1 MSDEIKNENV
11 SNENTNERIY
21 EKTVEQVMHE
31 SMMPYSEYVILD
43 RALPRVEDGL
53 KPVQRR
59 ILYSMYEL
67 GLTHDKPH
75 KKCARIV
82 GECLGK
88 YHPHGD
94 TSVYDALVRLAQSF
108 NMSECLVDGH
118 GNFGSVDGD
127 GAAAMR
133 YTEARL
139 APIAQEMLRDLEK
152 DTVTYSLNFDD
163 TLKEPD
169 MLPGRF
175 PNLLVNGASGI
186 AVGLATNIPTHNLT
200 EVIDG
205 AVAMIDNSH
214 IKLDELM
221 NIIKGPDFPTG
232 GIIYRSDE
240 LRQAY
245 ETGKGK
251 VTITAKMHIEREG
264 DKKSIVITELPYQ
277 VNKAKLLLKIN
288 ELRESKKEPYT
299 QIADILDESDRQ
311 GLRAT
316 IKLKRDADPDRIV
329 KLLMKHTDLQT
340 NFGINMVVIADG
352 KPRLMGLKEILRYYL
367 DYQRTLIQRRT
378 RFDLNA
384 AKEREEILRGLLVA
398 IQNIDEVISIIK
410 KAKNVTDAKDSL
422 RQRFTLSEKQAHAI
436 VEMKLRKLTNLE
448 TDEIV
453 AEIKDLREKIEY
465 YNKILGN
472 QKLQFQVVK
481 EELLDIKKRYKRT
494 RRTSIIDENGKEM
507 IVSELKPEEAESKP
521 VVNGGIV
528 LFKNGNLKFC
538 NQRTLGAGGKNVI
551 GLTQDDVVVDI
562 CYLTSDK
569 NFYAFTDKGNVARIA
584 ASDLPERSWKD
595 RGLPLIKIVSQ
606 ADKDERVVSILCL
619 DESEK
624 ANPESSLIFFTSDGM
639 AKRTLTSEYISLSKS
654 YFQAI
659 ILKEGEK
666 VVNVSPFDEGN
677 SMIFVTR
684 DGMVLNA
691 EIDDVPVQGRRSAGV
706 KGIALNAGDQV
717 IYGSINGDGG
727 ELIIV
732 SELGYGKRVIV
743 EEFGKNKRYRKGVKV
758 MDTDLSRGPI
768 VFADVVQMPYLVAFF
783 YDNDESEN
791 ILSDMIDIQSV
802 NDIGSYLPTNRNA
815 RIIAADK
822 HRTN

>member
-1 MSDEIKNENV
+1 MSEEIKNENDLRV
-11 SNENTNERIY
+11 Y
-21 EKTVEQVMHE
+21 EKTVEQVMHD
-31 SMMPYSEYVILD
+31 SMMPFSEYVILD

-127 GAAAMR
+127 SAAAMR

-139 APIAQEMLRDLEK
+139 APIAQEMLRDLDK
-152 DTVTYSLNFDD
+152 DTVTFSLNFDD
-163 TLKEPD
+163 SLKEPD
-169 MLPGRF
+169 MLPGRY

-186 AVGLATNIPTHNLT
+186 AVGLATNIPTHNIT

-205 AVAMIDNSH
+205 AVAMIDNPH
-214 IKLDELM
+214 IKLDDLM
-221 NIIKGPDFPTG
+221 EVIKGPDFPTG
-232 GIIYRSDE
+232 GIICKSEE
-240 LRQAY
+240 LKQAY

-251 VTITAKMHIEREG
+251 VTISAKMHIEREG

-277 VNKAKLLLKIN
+277 VNKSKLLLKIN
-288 ELRESKKEPYT
+288 ELRESKKEPYV

-329 KLLMKHTDLQT
+329 KLLLKHTDLQT

-384 AKEREEILRGLLVA
+384 AKERDEILRGLLVA
-398 IQNIDEVISIIK
+398 IQNIDEVIAIIK
-410 KAKNVTDAKDSL
+410 AAKNVNDAKDAL
-422 RQRFTLSEKQAHAI
+422 RQRFALSEKQANAI
-436 VEMKLRKLTNLE
+436 VEMKLRRLTNLE
-448 TDEIV
+448 TDQIISEI
-453 AEIKDLREKIEY
+453 EELRIQIDKLT
-465 YNKILGN
+465 KILASAR
-472 QKLQFQVVK
+472 LQYQVIK
-481 EELLDIKKRYKRT
+481 EELLDIKKRYKRP
-494 RRTSIIDENGKEM
+494 RRTTIMDESGKEM
-507 IVSELKPEEAESKP
+507 TISELKPEEAESKP

-538 NQRTLGAGGKNVI
+538 NQRTLGAGGKNVV
-551 GLTQDDVVVDI
+551 GLGEDDIVKDI

-569 NFYAFTDKGNVARIA
+569 NFYAFTDKGNVARIL

-595 RGLPLIKIVSQ
+595 KGIPFIKLVPQ
-606 ADKDERVVSILCL
+606 ADKEERVIALLCP
-619 DESEK
+619 DENK
-624 ANPESSLIFFTSDGM
+624 LTPESSWIFFTTEGM
-639 AKRTLTSEYISLSKS
+639 AKRTLVQEYITLTKS
-654 YFQAI
+654 YFQATV
-659 ILKEGEK
+659 LKDEEK
-666 VVNVSPFDEGN
+666 LINVCEFDAGS
-677 SMIFVTR
+677 SMIFVTQ

-691 EIDDVPVQGRRSAGV
+691 ELTDVPVQGRRSSGV
-706 KGIALNAGDQV
+706 RGIQLNTGDKV
-717 IYGSINGDGG
+717 VFASIIDDMG
-727 ELIIV
+727 ELIV
-732 SELGYGKRVIV
+732 VTELGYGKRMILA
-743 EEFGKNKRYRKGVKV
+743 EFDVSKRYRKGTKAI
-758 MDTDLSRGPI
+758 DTDLSRGPI
-768 VFADVVQMPYLVAFF
+768 VFSDVVKMPYMVAFF
-783 YDNDESEN
+783 YDDGDSE
-791 ILSDMIDIQSV
+791 LVFTDFIDIQMIS
-802 NDIGSYLPTNRNA
+802 DIGSYIPSNRNA
-815 RIIAADK
+815 RIISAGK

>member
-1 MSDEIKNENV
+1 M
-11 SNENTNERIY
+11 SNENELEITENTERTY
-21 EKTVEQVMHE
+21 DKTVEQVLHE
-31 SMMPYSEYVILD
+31 SMIPYSEYVILD

-67 GLTHDKPH
+67 GVTHDKPH

-108 NMSECLVDGH
+108 NMSEPLVDGH

-127 GAAAMR
+127 SAAAMR

-139 APIAQEMLRDLEK
+139 APIAQEMLRDIEK
-152 DTVTYSLNFDD
+152 ETVTFSLNFDD

-186 AVGLATNIPTHNLT
+186 AVGLATNIPTHNLG

-205 AVAMIDNSH
+205 AVAMIENPH

-221 NIIKGPDFPTG
+221 TVIKGPDFPTG
-232 GIIYRSDE
+232 GILFAGEE

-251 VTITAKMHIEREG
+251 VTIAARMHIEREG

-277 VNKAKLLLKIN
+277 VNKSKLLQKIN
-288 ELRESKKEPYT
+288 ELRESKKEPFV

-316 IKLKRDADPDRIV
+316 IKLKRDADADRIV
-329 KLLMKHTDLQT
+329 KLLLKHTDLQI

-352 KPRLMGLKEILRYYL
+352 KPRLMGLKEILKYYL

-384 AKEREEILRGLLVA
+384 AKERDEILRGLLVA
-398 IQNIDEVISIIK
+398 IRNIDEVIAIIK
-410 KAKNVTDAKDSL
+410 GAKNVTEAKDNL
-422 RQRFTLSEKQAHAI
+422 RQRFTLSEKQANAI
-436 VEMKLRKLTNLE
+436 VEMKLRRLTNLE

-453 AEIKDLREKIEY
+453 SEIEELRKKIEY
-465 YNKILGN
+465 LTKVLGSTRMQYN
-472 QKLQFQVVK
+472 VVK
-481 EELLDIKKRYKRT
+481 EELLDIKKRYKRA
-494 RRTSIIDENGKEM
+494 RRTEIAGDGSKEFN
-507 IVSELKPEEAESKP
+507 VTELKPEEAAAKP

-528 LFKNGNLKFC
+528 LFNNGNLKFC
-538 NQRTLGAGGKNVI
+538 NQRTLGAGGKSFEGISQADAVK
-551 GLTQDDVVVDI
+551 DI
-562 CYLTSDK
+562 CYMTSDK
-569 NFYAFTDKGNVARIA
+569 NVYCFTDKGNVARICA
-584 ASDLPERSWKD
+584 ADLPEKAWKD
-595 RGLPLIKIVSQ
+595 KGLPLIKVMAQ
-606 ADKDERVVSILCL
+606 ADKEEKVVSVLCL
-619 DESEK
+619 DDIK
-624 ANPESSLIFFTSDGM
+624 DPEASIIFFTTDGM
-639 AKRTLTSEYISLSKS
+639 AKRTLVSEYTSINKS
-654 YFQAI
+654 YFQATI
-659 ILKEGEK
+659 VKEGESL
-666 VVNVSPFDEGN
+666 VSVMHFDPTQT
-677 SMIFVTR
+677 MLFVTV

-691 EIDDVPVQGRRSAGV
+691 ETTDVPVQGRRSAGV
-706 KGIALNAGDQV
+706 KGIMLSDGDSVSSATMTDDLGEVVV
-717 IYGSINGDGG
+717 IT
-727 ELIIV
+727 
-732 SELGYGKRVIV
+732 ELGYGKRVLLFDLEV
-743 EEFGKNKRYRKGVKV
+743 SKRYRKGLKII
-758 MDTDLSRGPI
+758 DTDLSRGKV
-768 VFADVVQMPYLVAFF
+768 VFSDVVKLSYVIAFF
-783 YDNDESEN
+783 FENEESES
-791 ILSDMIDIQSV
+791 IFTDFIDV
-802 NDIGSYLPTNRNA
+802 EDRTDIGVYLPTNRNA
-815 RIIAADK
+815 RILAALK
-822 HRTN
+822 HRMN

>member
-1 MSDEIKNENV
+1 MSEEIKNEK
-11 SNENTNERIY
+11 ETTEGTERLY
-21 EKTVEQVMHE
+21 EKTVEQVLHE
-31 SMMPYSEYVILD
+31 SMIPYSEYVILD

-127 GAAAMR
+127 SAAAMR

-139 APIAQEMLRDLEK
+139 APIAQEMLRDLDK

-163 TLKEPD
+163 SLKEPD
-169 MLPGRF
+169 MLPGRY

-186 AVGLATNIPTHNLT
+186 AVGLATNIPTHNIT

-205 AVAMIDNSH
+205 AVAMIDSPH
-214 IKLDELM
+214 IKLDDLM

-232 GIIYRSDE
+232 GIIAKTEE

-277 VNKAKLLLKIN
+277 VNKSKLLLKIN
-288 ELRESKKEPYT
+288 ELRESKKEPYV

-329 KLLMKHTDLQT
+329 KLLLKHTDLQT

-352 KPRLMGLKEILRYYL
+352 KPRQMGLKEILKYYL

-384 AKEREEILRGLLVA
+384 AKERDEILRGLLVA
-398 IQNIDEVISIIK
+398 IQNIDEVIAIIK
-410 KAKNVTDAKDSL
+410 GAKNVTDAKDGL
-422 RQRFTLSEKQAHAI
+422 RQRFSLSEKQANAI
-436 VEMKLRKLTNLE
+436 VEMKLRRLTNLE
-448 TDEIV
+448 TDEII
-453 AEIKDLREKIEY
+453 AEIEELRITIDKLT
-465 YNKILGN
+465 KILGSTR
-472 QKLQFQVVK
+472 LQYQVIK
-481 EELLDIKKRYKRT
+481 EELLDIKKRYKRP
-494 RRTSIIDENGKEM
+494 RRTTILDESGKEM
-507 IVSELKPEEAESKP
+507 VVSELKPEEAESKP

-528 LFKNGNLKFC
+528 LFQNGNLKFC
-538 NQRTLGAGGKNVI
+538 NQRTLGAGGKSVV
-551 GLTQDDVVVDI
+551 GLTESDIVKDI

-569 NFYAFTDKGNVARIA
+569 NFYAFTDKGNVARILA
-584 ASDLPERSWKD
+584 ADLPERSWKD
-595 RGLPLIKIVSQ
+595 KGLPLIKLVPQ
-606 ADKDERVVSILCL
+606 ADKEERVVSILL
-619 DESEK
+619 LEDEQFT
-624 ANPESSLIFFTSDGM
+624 PESSLVFFTSDGM
-639 AKRTLTSEYISLSKS
+639 AKRTLSSEYVSLSKP
-654 YFQAI
+654 YFQATV
-659 ILKEGEK
+659 LKEEERLIG
-666 VVNVSPFDEGN
+666 VSKFDAGT
-677 SMIFVTR
+677 SMVFVTQ

-691 EIDDVPVQGRRSAGV
+691 ELTDVPVQGRRSAGV
-706 KGIALNAGDQV
+706 KGIALNPGDKV
-717 IYGSINGDGG
+717 IFASVIDDMG
-727 ELIIV
+727 ELIVV
-732 SELGYGKRVIV
+732 SELGYGKRMIIG
-743 EEFGKNKRYRKGVKV
+743 EFDISKRYRKGTKV
-758 MDTDLSRGPI
+758 MDTDLSRGPL
-768 VFADVVQMPYLVAFF
+768 VFADIVKMPYMVAFF
-783 YDNDESEN
+783 YDNEDSE
-791 ILSDMIDIQSV
+791 LVPTELIDIQMIG
-802 NDIGSYLPTNRNA
+802 DLGSYIPSNRNA
-815 RIIAADK
+815 RIVSAGK

>member
-1 MSDEIKNENV
+1 MSEEIKNEN
-11 SNENTNERIY
+11 TGNERIY

-31 SMMPYSEYVILD
+31 SMIPFSEYVILD

-108 NMSECLVDGH
+108 KMSECLVDGH

-139 APIAQEMLRDLEK
+139 APIAQEMLRDLDK
-152 DTVTYSLNFDD
+152 DTVTFSLNFDD
-163 TLKEPD
+163 SLKEPD

-186 AVGLATNIPTHNLT
+186 AVGLATKIPTHNIT

-205 AVAMIDNSH
+205 AVAMIDNPH

-221 NIIKGPDFPTG
+221 NFIKGPDFPTG
-232 GIIYRSDE
+232 GIIYQSDD
-240 LRQAY
+240 LKQAY

-251 VTITAKMHIEREG
+251 VQITAKMHIEREG

-277 VNKAKLLLKIN
+277 VNKSQLLLKIN
-288 ELRESKKEPYT
+288 ELRESKKDPYV

-329 KLLMKHTDLQT
+329 KLLLKHTDLQI

-352 KPRLMGLKEILRYYL
+352 KPKLMGLKEILRYYL

-384 AKEREEILRGLLVA
+384 AKERDEILRGLLVA
-398 IQNIDEVISIIK
+398 IQNIDEVIAIIK
-410 KAKNVTDAKDSL
+410 GARNVTDAKDAL
-422 RQRFTLSEKQAHAI
+422 RARFSLSEKQANAI
-436 VEMKLRKLTNLE
+436 VEMKLRRLTNLE
-448 TDEIV
+448 TDEIIN
-453 AEIKDLREKIEY
+453 EIEELRVMIDKLT
-465 YNKILGN
+465 KILGSAR
-472 QKLQFQVVK
+472 LQYQVIK
-481 EELLDIKKRYKRT
+481 EELLDIKKRYKRA
-494 RRTSIIDENGKEM
+494 RRTTIVDQNGKEM

-538 NQRTLGAGGKNVI
+538 NQRTLGAGGKNVL
-551 GLTQDDVVVDI
+551 GLTEDDVVVDI
-562 CYLTSDK
+562 CSMTSDR
-569 NFYAFTDKGNVARIA
+569 NFYAFTDKGNVARICA
-584 ASDLPERSWKD
+584 ADLPERSWKD
-595 RGLPLIKIVSQ
+595 KGLPLVKIVPQ
-606 ADKDERVVSILCL
+606 ADKEERVVAVLCP
-619 DESEK
+619 DDSEK
-624 ANPESSLIFFTSDGM
+624 ANPEDSLIFFTSDGM

-654 YFQAI
+654 YFQATV
-659 ILKEGEK
+659 LKEGEK
-666 VVNVSPFDEGN
+666 VVNVCSYDAGS

-691 EIDDVPVQGRRSAGV
+691 ETIDVPVQGRRSSGV
-706 KGIALNAGDQV
+706 KGIALNVGDQV
-717 IYGSINGDGG
+717 VFASISDESG
-727 ELIIV
+727 ELIV
-732 SELGYGKRVIV
+732 VTELGYGKRVILG
-743 EEFGKNKRYRKGVKV
+743 EFDQSKRYRKGTKV

-768 VFADVVQMPYLVAFF
+768 VFADIVQMPYLVAFF
-783 YDNDESEN
+783 YDNGESEVVQ
-791 ILSDMIDIQSV
+791 SEFIDIQGIG
-802 NDIGSYLPTNRNA
+802 DIGVYLPMNRNA
-815 RIIAADK
+815 RIVAAGK

>member
-1 MSDEIKNENV
+1 MSDEIKNE
-11 SNENTNERIY
+11 SGSENTNERIY

-67 GLTHDKPH
+67 GLSHDKPH

-205 AVAMIDNSH
+205 AVAMIDNPH
-214 IKLDELM
+214 IKLDDLM

-232 GIIYRSDE
+232 GIIYRSDD

-288 ELRESKKEPYT
+288 ELRESKKDPYV

-329 KLLMKHTDLQT
+329 KLLMRHTDLQT

-378 RFDLNA
+378 RYDLNA

-398 IQNIDEVISIIK
+398 IQNIDEVIAIIK
-410 KAKNVTDAKDSL
+410 RAKNVTEAKDAL
-422 RQRFTLSEKQAHAI
+422 RQRFTLSEKQANAI

-448 TDEIV
+448 TDEII
-453 AEIKDLREKIEY
+453 AEIEDLRAKIEY

-481 EELLDIKKRYKRT
+481 EELLDIKKRYKRQ
-494 RRTSIIDENGKEM
+494 RRTTIVDENGKEM

-528 LFKNGNLKFC
+528 LFKNGNMKFC

-551 GLTQDDVVVDI
+551 GLTPDDVVVDI

-595 RGLPLIKIVSQ
+595 KGLPLIKVVSQ
-606 ADKDERVVSILCL
+606 ADKEERVVSILCL
-619 DESEK
+619 DESDK
-624 ANPESSLIFFTSDGM
+624 ANPENSVIFFTSDGM
-639 AKRTLTSEYISLSKS
+639 AKRTLSSEYISLSKS
-654 YFQAI
+654 YFQAT

-666 VVNVSPFDEGN
+666 VVNVCSFDVGD
-677 SMIFVTR
+677 SMILVTK

-691 EIDDVPVQGRRSAGV
+691 ETDDVPVQGRRSAGV

-717 IYGSINGDGG
+717 IYASINGDGG
-727 ELIIV
+727 ELIVV

-791 ILSDMIDIQSV
+791 VLSDMIDIQS
-802 NDIGSYLPTNRNA
+802 IGDLGTYLPTNRNA

>member
-1 MSDEIKNENV
+1 MSDEIKNE
-11 SNENTNERIY
+11 SGSENTNERIY

-67 GLTHDKPH
+67 GLSHDKPH

-205 AVAMIDNSH
+205 AVAMIDNPH
-214 IKLDELM
+214 IKLDDLM

-232 GIIYRSDE
+232 GIIYRSDD

-288 ELRESKKEPYT
+288 ELRESKKDPYV

-329 KLLMKHTDLQT
+329 KLLMRHTDLQT

-378 RFDLNA
+378 RYDLNA

-398 IQNIDEVISIIK
+398 IQNIDEVIAIIK
-410 KAKNVTDAKDSL
+410 RAKNVTEAKDAL
-422 RQRFTLSEKQAHAI
+422 RQRFTLSEKQANAI

-448 TDEIV
+448 TDEII
-453 AEIKDLREKIEY
+453 AEIEDLRAKIEY

-481 EELLDIKKRYKRT
+481 EELLDIKKRYKRQ
-494 RRTSIIDENGKEM
+494 RRTTIVDENGKEM

-528 LFKNGNLKFC
+528 LFKNGNMKFC

-551 GLTQDDVVVDI
+551 GLTPDDVVVDI

-595 RGLPLIKIVSQ
+595 KGLPLIKVVSQ
-606 ADKDERVVSILCL
+606 ADKEERVVSILCL
-619 DESEK
+619 DESDK
-624 ANPESSLIFFTSDGM
+624 ANPENSVIFFTSDGM
-639 AKRTLTSEYISLSKS
+639 AKRTLSSEYISLSKS
-654 YFQAI
+654 YFQAT

-666 VVNVSPFDEGN
+666 VVNVCSFDVGD
-677 SMIFVTR
+677 SMILVTK

-691 EIDDVPVQGRRSAGV
+691 ETDDVPVQGRRSAGV
-706 KGIALNAGDQV
+706 KGIALNTGDQV
-717 IYGSINGDGG
+717 IYASINGDGG
-727 ELIIV
+727 ELIVV

-791 ILSDMIDIQSV
+791 VLSDMIDIQS
-802 NDIGSYLPTNRNA
+802 IGDLGTYLPTNRNA

>member
-1 MSDEIKNENV
+1 MSEENKNETVV
-11 SNENTNERIY
+11 SENKRIY
-21 EKTVEQVMHE
+21 EKTVEQVLHD
-31 SMMPYSEYVILD
+31 SMIPYSEYVIMD

-67 GLTHDKPH
+67 GLSHDKPH

-94 TSVYDALVRLAQSF
+94 TSVYDALVRLAQNF
-108 NMSECLVDGH
+108 NMSEFLVDGH

-127 GAAAMR
+127 SAAAMR

-139 APIAQEMLRDLEK
+139 APIAQEMLRDLDK

-169 MLPGRF
+169 MLPGRY

-186 AVGLATNIPTHNLT
+186 AVGLATNIPTHNIT

-205 AVAMIDNSH
+205 AVAMIDSPS
-214 IKLDELM
+214 IKLEDLM

-232 GIIYRSDE
+232 GIICKTDE

-277 VNKAKLLLKIN
+277 VNKSKLLLKIN
-288 ELRESKKEPYT
+288 ELRESKKDPYV

-329 KLLMKHTDLQT
+329 KLLLKHTDLQT

-352 KPRLMGLKEILRYYL
+352 KPKLMGLKEILRYYL
-367 DYQRTLIQRRT
+367 DYQRVVIQRRT
-378 RFDLNA
+378 RFDYNA

-398 IQNIDEVISIIK
+398 IQNIDEVIAIIK
-410 KAKNVTDAKDSL
+410 AAKNVGDAKDAL
-422 RQRFTLSEKQAHAI
+422 RQRFTLSEKQANAI
-436 VEMKLRKLTNLE
+436 VEMKLRRLTNLE
-448 TDEIV
+448 TDEIIS
-453 AEIKDLREKIEY
+453 ELESLRITIDKL
-465 YNKILGN
+465 NKILSSTR
-472 QKLQFQVVK
+472 LQYQVVK
-481 EELLDIKKRYKRT
+481 EELLEIKKKYKRA
-494 RRTSIIDENGKEM
+494 RRTAIIDENGKEM
-507 IVSELKPEEAESKP
+507 VVSELKPEEAESKP

-528 LFKNGNLKFC
+528 LMKNGNMKFC
-538 NQRTLGAGGKNVI
+538 NQRTLGAGGK
-551 GLTQDDVVVDI
+551 GTAGMTDGDVVKDI
-562 CYLTSDK
+562 LYLTSDK
-569 NFYAFTDKGNVARIA
+569 NFYAFTDKGNVARIL

-595 RGLPLIKIVSQ
+595 KGTPFIKIVPQ
-606 ADKDERVVSILCL
+606 ADKEEKVVAILALDADEKTSG
-619 DESEK
+619 EK
-624 ANPESSLIFFTSDGM
+624 TIVFFTTDGM
-639 AKRTLTSEYISLSKS
+639 VKRTLASEYIALTKS
-654 YFQAI
+654 YFQATVI
-659 ILKEGEK
+659 KEGEN
-666 VVNVSPFDEGN
+666 VVNVCKYDDAE
-677 SMIFVTR
+677 SMIFTTR

-691 EIDDVPVQGRRSAGV
+691 ELTDVPVQGRRSAGV
-706 KGIALNAGDQV
+706 KGIMLNPGDV
-717 IYGSINGDGG
+717 VVYAAAIESVG
-727 ELIIV
+727 ELIV
-732 SELGYGKRVIV
+732 VTELGYGKRVIV
-743 EEFGKNKRYRKGVKV
+743 GEIELSKRYRKGVKV
-758 MDTDLSRGPI
+758 IDTDLSRGPVI
-768 VFADVVQMPYLVAFF
+768 FSDVVLMPYMVAFF
-783 YDNDESEN
+783 YDNEEN
-791 ILSDMIDIQSV
+791 EFISSDMIPLQELR
-802 NDIGSYLPTNRNA
+802 DIGSYLPESRNV
-815 RIIAADK
+815 RITYAGK
-822 HRTN
+822 HRMN

>member
-1 MSDEIKNENV
+1 MSNDNENLMETT
-11 SNENTNERIY
+11 ENSENNERMY
-21 EKTVEQVMHE
+21 EKTVEQVLHE
-31 SMMPYSEYVILD
+31 SMIPYSEYVILD

-94 TSVYDALVRLAQSF
+94 SSVYDALVRLAQSF

-127 GAAAMR
+127 SAAAMR

-139 APIAQEMLRDLEK
+139 APIAQEMLRDLDKE
-152 DTVTYSLNFDD
+152 TVTFSLNFDD

-186 AVGLATNIPTHNLT
+186 AVGLATNIPTHNLS

-205 AVAMIDNSH
+205 AVAMIDNPH
-214 IKLDELM
+214 IKLDDLM

-232 GIIYRSDE
+232 GILFKGEE

-251 VTITAKMHIEREG
+251 VTLAAKMHIEKEG

-277 VNKAKLLLKIN
+277 VNKSRLLQKIN
-288 ELRESKKEPYT
+288 ELRETKKEPYV

-316 IKLKRDADPDRIV
+316 IKLKRDADADRIV
-329 KLLMKHTDLQT
+329 KLLLKHTDLQT

-352 KPRLMGLKEILRYYL
+352 KPRLMGLKEILKYYL
-367 DYQRTLIQRRT
+367 DYQRVLIQRRT

-384 AKEREEILRGLLVA
+384 AKERNEILRGLLVA
-398 IQNIDEVISIIK
+398 IQNIDEVIAIIK
-410 KAKNVTDAKDSL
+410 GAKNVNEAKDSL
-422 RQRFTLSEKQAHAI
+422 RARFTLTEKQANAI
-436 VEMKLRKLTNLE
+436 VEMKLRRLTNLE
-448 TDEIV
+448 TDEII
-453 AEIKDLREKIEY
+453 AEIEELRQKIEY
-465 YNKILGN
+465 LSKVLESVRMQYSVI
-472 QKLQFQVVK
+472 K
-481 EELLDIKKRYKRT
+481 EELLDIKKRYKRV
-494 RRTSIIDENGKEM
+494 RRTEIIEEGEKEFT
-507 IVSELKPEEAESKP
+507 VGELKPEEAASKP
-521 VVNGGIV
+521 VVNGGVV
-528 LFKNGNLKFC
+528 LFANGNLKFC
-538 NQRTLGAGGKNVI
+538 NQRTLGAGGKSII
-551 GLTQDDVVVDI
+551 GLGESDVVKDI

-569 NFYAFTDKGNVARIA
+569 NVYAFTDKGNVARINA
-584 ASDLPERSWKD
+584 ADLPEKSWKD
-595 RGLPLIKIVSQ
+595 KGLPFVKVVSQ
-606 ADKDERVVSILCL
+606 ADKEERVVSILCL
-619 DESEK
+619 DDLSD
-624 ANPESSLIFFTSDGM
+624 PQDSILFFTSDGM
-639 AKRTLTSEYISLSKS
+639 VKRTLVSEYLALSKD
-654 YFQAI
+654 YFQATI
-659 ILKEGEK
+659 VKEGER
-666 VVNVSPFDEGN
+666 VLNVAPYVEGS
-677 SMIFVTR
+677 SMLYVTV

-691 EIDDVPVQGRRSAGV
+691 ELTDVPVQGRRSAGV
-706 KGIALNAGDQV
+706 KGMMLSDGDSVSSASVVDDLGEV
-717 IYGSINGDGG
+717 I
-727 ELIIV
+727 V
-732 SELGYGKRVIV
+732 VTELGYGKRVLLV
-743 EEFGKNKRYRKGVKV
+743 DLEVSKRYRKGLKII
-758 MDTDLSRGPI
+758 DTDLSRGKV
-768 VFADVVQMPYLVAFF
+768 VFSDVVKMPYMVAFF
-783 YDNDESEN
+783 YDNEESEL
-791 ILSDMIDIQSV
+791 ISTDLIDIEDRTDLGV
-802 NDIGSYLPTNRNA
+802 YLPENRNA
-815 RIIAADK
+815 RILSAGK

>member
-1 MSDEIKNENV
+1 MSEEIKNENV
-11 SNENTNERIY
+11 GNERIY

-31 SMMPYSEYVILD
+31 SMIPFSEYVILD

-94 TSVYDALVRLAQSF
+94 TSVYDALVRLAQDF

-127 GAAAMR
+127 SAAAMR

-139 APIAQEMLRDLEK
+139 APIAQEMLRDLDK
-152 DTVTYSLNFDD
+152 DTVTFSLNFDD

-186 AVGLATNIPTHNLT
+186 AVGLATKIPTHNIT

-205 AVAMIDNSH
+205 AVAMIENPH

-221 NIIKGPDFPTG
+221 NFIKGPDFPTG
-232 GIIYRSDE
+232 GIIAQSED
-240 LRQAY
+240 LKQAY

-251 VTITAKMHIEREG
+251 VQITAKMHIEREG

-277 VNKAKLLLKIN
+277 VNKSQLLLKIN
-288 ELRESKKEPYT
+288 ELRESKKDPYV

-329 KLLMKHTDLQT
+329 KLLLKHTDLQI

-352 KPRLMGLKEILRYYL
+352 KPKLMGLKDILRYYL
-367 DYQRTLIQRRT
+367 DYQRNLIQRRT

-384 AKEREEILRGLLVA
+384 AKERDEILRGLLVA
-398 IQNIDEVISIIK
+398 IQNIDEVIAIIK
-410 KAKNVTDAKDSL
+410 GAKNVTDAKDAL
-422 RQRFTLSEKQAHAI
+422 RARFSLSEKQANAI
-436 VEMKLRKLTNLE
+436 VEMKLRRLTNLE
-448 TDEIV
+448 TDEIIT
-453 AEIKDLREKIEY
+453 EIEELRVKIDKLT
-465 YNKILGN
+465 KILGSTR
-472 QKLQFQVVK
+472 LQYQVVK
-481 EELLDIKKRYKRT
+481 EELLDIKKRYKRA
-494 RRTSIIDENGKEM
+494 RRTTIMDENGKEM
-507 IVSELKPEEAESKP
+507 IVSELKPEDAESKP

-538 NQRTLGAGGKNVI
+538 NQRTLGAGGKNVL
-551 GLTQDDVVVDI
+551 GLTEDDVVVDI
-562 CYLTSDK
+562 CYMTSDR
-569 NFYAFTDKGNVARIA
+569 NFYAFTDKGNVARICA
-584 ASDLPERSWKD
+584 ADLPERSWKD
-595 RGLPLIKIVSQ
+595 KGLPLIKIVPQ
-606 ADKDERVVSILCL
+606 ADKEERVIAVLCP
-619 DESEK
+619 DDSEK
-624 ANPESSLIFFTSDGM
+624 ANPENSLIFFTSDGM

-654 YFQAI
+654 YFQATV
-659 ILKEGEK
+659 LKEGEK
-666 VVNVSPFDEGN
+666 VVNVCSYDEGG

-691 EIDDVPVQGRRSAGV
+691 ETSDVPVQGRRSAGV
-706 KGIALNAGDQV
+706 KGIALNVGDQV
-717 IYGSINGDGG
+717 VFAAINDESG
-727 ELIIV
+727 ELIV
-732 SELGYGKRVIV
+732 VTELGYGKRVIIG
-743 EEFGKNKRYRKGVKV
+743 EFGLSKRYRKGTKV

-768 VFADVVQMPYLVAFF
+768 VFSDIVQMPYLVAFF
-783 YDNDESEN
+783 YDNDESEVVQSE
-791 ILSDMIDIQSV
+791 LIDIQEV
-802 NDIGSYLPTNRNA
+802 GDIGVYLPMNRNA
-815 RIIAADK
+815 RIVAAGK

>member
-1 MSDEIKNENV
+1 MSDEIKNE
-11 SNENTNERIY
+11 SGSENTNERIY

-67 GLTHDKPH
+67 GLSHDKPH

-205 AVAMIDNSH
+205 AVAMIDNPH
-214 IKLDELM
+214 IKLDDLM

-232 GIIYRSDE
+232 GIIYRSDD

-288 ELRESKKEPYT
+288 ELRESKKDPYV

-329 KLLMKHTDLQT
+329 KLLMRHTDLQT

-378 RFDLNA
+378 RYDLNA

-398 IQNIDEVISIIK
+398 IQNIDEVIAIIK
-410 KAKNVTDAKDSL
+410 RAKNVTEAKDAL
-422 RQRFTLSEKQAHAI
+422 RQRFTLSEKQANAI

-448 TDEIV
+448 TDEII
-453 AEIKDLREKIEY
+453 AEIEDLRAKIEY

-481 EELLDIKKRYKRT
+481 EELLDIKKRYKRQ
-494 RRTSIIDENGKEM
+494 RRTTIVDENGKEM

-528 LFKNGNLKFC
+528 LFKNGNMKFC

-551 GLTQDDVVVDI
+551 GLTPDDVVVDI

-595 RGLPLIKIVSQ
+595 KGLPLIKVVSQ
-606 ADKDERVVSILCL
+606 ADKEERVVSILCL
-619 DESEK
+619 DESDK
-624 ANPESSLIFFTSDGM
+624 ANPENSVIFFTSDGM
-639 AKRTLTSEYISLSKS
+639 AKRTLSSEYISLSKS
-654 YFQAI
+654 YFQAT

-666 VVNVSPFDEGN
+666 VVNVCSFDVGD
-677 SMIFVTR
+677 SMIFVTK

-691 EIDDVPVQGRRSAGV
+691 ETDDVPVQGRRSAGV

-717 IYGSINGDGG
+717 IYASINGDGG
-727 ELIIV
+727 ELIVV

-791 ILSDMIDIQSV
+791 VLSDMIDIQSIS
-802 NDIGSYLPTNRNA
+802 DLGTYLPTNRNA

>member
-1 MSDEIKNENV
+1 MSEEIKSDNV
-11 SNENTNERIY
+11 ANERIY

-67 GLTHDKPH
+67 GLSHDKPH

-88 YHPHGD
+88 YPPHGD

-127 GAAAMR
+127 SAAAMR

-139 APIAQEMLRDLEK
+139 APIAQEMLRDLDK
-152 DTVTYSLNFDD
+152 DTVTFSLNFDD
-163 TLKEPD
+163 SLKEPD

-186 AVGLATNIPTHNLT
+186 AVGLATNIPTHNIT

-205 AVAMIDNSH
+205 AVAMIDNPH
-214 IKLDELM
+214 IKLDDLM
-221 NIIKGPDFPTG
+221 GIIKGPDFPTG
-232 GIIYRSDE
+232 GIIYRTDE

-245 ETGKGK
+245 DTGKGK

-277 VNKAKLLLKIN
+277 VNKSKLLLKIN
-288 ELRESKKEPYT
+288 ELRESKKEPYV

-329 KLLMKHTDLQT
+329 KLLLKHTDLQT

-378 RFDLNA
+378 RYDLNA
-384 AKEREEILRGLLVA
+384 AKEREEILRGLFVA
-398 IQNIDEVISIIK
+398 IQNIDEVIAIIK
-410 KAKNVTDAKDSL
+410 KAKNVTEAKESL
-422 RQRFTLSEKQAHAI
+422 RSRFSLSEKQANAI

-448 TDEIV
+448 TDEII
-453 AEIKDLREKIEY
+453 AEIDELRAKIELY
-465 YNKILGN
+465 TEILGSPKK
-472 QKLQFQVVK
+472 QYQVIK
-481 EELLDIKKRYKRT
+481 EELLDIKKRYKRP
-494 RRTSIIDENGKEM
+494 RRTTIIDESGKEM
-507 IVSELKPEEAESKP
+507 VVSELKPEEAESKP

-528 LFKNGNLKFC
+528 LFKNGNMKFC
-538 NQRTLGAGGKNVI
+538 NQRTLGAGGKNVL
-551 GLTQDDVVVDI
+551 GLTMDDVVVDI

-569 NFYAFTDKGNVARIA
+569 NFYAFTDKGNVARIS

-595 RGLPLIKIVSQ
+595 KGLPLIKIVSQ
-606 ADKDERVVSILCL
+606 ADKEEKVVSILCL
-619 DESEK
+619 DESDK
-624 ANPESSLIFFTSDGM
+624 AKPDASLVFFTTDGM
-639 AKRTLTSEYISLSKS
+639 AKRTLTSEYVSLSKS
-654 YFQAI
+654 YFQATV
-659 ILKEGEK
+659 LKEGEK
-666 VVNVSPFDEGN
+666 VIKVSSFDEGD
-677 SMIFVTR
+677 SMLFVTR
-684 DGMVLNA
+684 DGMVLKA
-691 EIDDVPVQGRRSAGV
+691 ETDDVPVQGRRSSGV
-706 KGIALNAGDQV
+706 KGIALNDGDV
-717 IYGSINGDGG
+717 VLYASVFLEDAGG
-727 ELIIV
+727 ELIVV

-743 EEFGKNKRYRKGVKV
+743 GEFPLSKRYRKGVKV

-768 VFADVVQMPYLVAFF
+768 VFADIVRMPYLVAFF
-783 YDNDESEN
+783 YDNEESEVVQ
-791 ILSDMIDIQSV
+791 SDLIDIQGIS
-802 NDIGSYLPTNRNA
+802 DIGDYLPTNRNA
-815 RIIAADK
+815 RIVAADK

>member
-1 MSDEIKNENV
+1 MSEEIKNEK
-11 SNENTNERIY
+11 ETTEGTERLY
-21 EKTVEQVMHE
+21 EKTVEQVLHE
-31 SMMPYSEYVILD
+31 SMIPYSEYVILD

-94 TSVYDALVRLAQSF
+94 TSVYDALVRLAQPF

-127 GAAAMR
+127 SAAAMR

-139 APIAQEMLRDLEK
+139 APIAQEMLRDLDK

-163 TLKEPD
+163 SLKEPD
-169 MLPGRF
+169 MLPGRY

-186 AVGLATNIPTHNLT
+186 AVGLATNIPTHNIT

-205 AVAMIDNSH
+205 AVAMIDSPH
-214 IKLDELM
+214 IKLDDLM

-232 GIIYRSDE
+232 GIIAKTEE

-277 VNKAKLLLKIN
+277 VNKSKLLLKIN
-288 ELRESKKEPYT
+288 ELRESKKEPYV

-329 KLLMKHTDLQT
+329 KLLLKHTDLQT

-352 KPRLMGLKEILRYYL
+352 KPRQMGLKEILKYYL

-384 AKEREEILRGLLVA
+384 AKERDEILRGLLVA
-398 IQNIDEVISIIK
+398 IQNIDEVIAIIK
-410 KAKNVTDAKDSL
+410 GAKNVTDAKDGL
-422 RQRFTLSEKQAHAI
+422 RQRFSLSEKQANAI
-436 VEMKLRKLTNLE
+436 VEMKLRRLTNLE
-448 TDEIV
+448 TDEII
-453 AEIKDLREKIEY
+453 AEIEELRITIDKLT
-465 YNKILGN
+465 KILGSTR
-472 QKLQFQVVK
+472 LQYQVIK
-481 EELLDIKKRYKRT
+481 EELLDIKKRYKRP
-494 RRTSIIDENGKEM
+494 RRTTILDESGKEM
-507 IVSELKPEEAESKP
+507 VISELKPEEAESKP

-528 LFKNGNLKFC
+528 LFQNGNLKFC
-538 NQRTLGAGGKNVI
+538 NQRTLGAGGKSVV
-551 GLTQDDVVVDI
+551 GLTESDIVKDI

-569 NFYAFTDKGNVARIA
+569 NFYAFTDKGNVARILA
-584 ASDLPERSWKD
+584 ADLPERSWKD
-595 RGLPLIKIVSQ
+595 KGLPLIKLVPQ
-606 ADKDERVVSILCL
+606 ADKEERVVSILVL
-619 DESEK
+619 EDEQST
-624 ANPESSLIFFTSDGM
+624 PESSLVFFTSEGM
-639 AKRTLTSEYISLSKS
+639 AKRTLSSEYVSLSKS
-654 YFQAI
+654 YFQATV
-659 ILKEGEK
+659 LKEEERLIG
-666 VVNVSPFDEGN
+666 VSKFDAGT
-677 SMIFVTR
+677 SMVFVTQ

-691 EIDDVPVQGRRSAGV
+691 ELTDVPVQGRRSAGV
-706 KGIALNAGDQV
+706 KGIALNPGDKV
-717 IYGSINGDGG
+717 IFASVIDDMG
-727 ELIIV
+727 ELIVV
-732 SELGYGKRVIV
+732 SELGYGKRMIIG
-743 EEFGKNKRYRKGVKV
+743 EFDISKRYRKGTKV
-758 MDTDLSRGPI
+758 MDTDLSRGPV
-768 VFADVVQMPYLVAFF
+768 VFADIVKMPYMVAFF
-783 YDNDESEN
+783 YDNEDSE
-791 ILSDMIDIQSV
+791 LVPTELIDIQMIG
-802 NDIGSYLPTNRNA
+802 DLGSYIPSNRNA
-815 RIIAADK
+815 RIVSAGK

>member
-1 MSDEIKNENV
+1 MSEEIKSDNV
-11 SNENTNERIY
+11 ANERIY

-67 GLTHDKPH
+67 GLSHDKPH

-127 GAAAMR
+127 SAAAMR

-139 APIAQEMLRDLEK
+139 APIAQEMLRDLDK
-152 DTVTYSLNFDD
+152 DTVTFSLNFDD
-163 TLKEPD
+163 SLKEPD

-186 AVGLATNIPTHNLT
+186 AVGLATNIPTHNIT

-205 AVAMIDNSH
+205 AVAMIDNPH
-214 IKLDELM
+214 IKLDDLM
-221 NIIKGPDFPTG
+221 GIIKGPDFPTG
-232 GIIYRSDE
+232 GIIYRTDE

-245 ETGKGK
+245 DTGKGK

-277 VNKAKLLLKIN
+277 VNKSKLLLKIN
-288 ELRESKKEPYT
+288 ELRESKKEPYV

-329 KLLMKHTDLQT
+329 KLLLKHTDLQT

-378 RFDLNA
+378 RYDLNA
-384 AKEREEILRGLLVA
+384 AKEREEILRGLFVA
-398 IQNIDEVISIIK
+398 IQNIDEVIAIIK
-410 KAKNVTDAKDSL
+410 KAKNVTEAKESL
-422 RQRFTLSEKQAHAI
+422 RSRFSLSEKQANAI

-448 TDEIV
+448 TDEII
-453 AEIKDLREKIEY
+453 AEIDELRAKIELY
-465 YNKILGN
+465 TEILGS
-472 QKLQFQVVK
+472 QKKQYQVIK
-481 EELLDIKKRYKRT
+481 EELLDIKKRYKRP
-494 RRTSIIDENGKEM
+494 RRTTIIDESGKEM
-507 IVSELKPEEAESKP
+507 VVSELKPEEAESKP

-528 LFKNGNLKFC
+528 LFKNGNMKFC
-538 NQRTLGAGGKNVI
+538 NQRTLGAGGKNVL
-551 GLTQDDVVVDI
+551 GLTVDDVVVDI

-569 NFYAFTDKGNVARIA
+569 NFYAFTDKGNVARIS

-595 RGLPLIKIVSQ
+595 KGLPLIKIVSQ
-606 ADKDERVVSILCL
+606 ADKEEKVVSILCL
-619 DESEK
+619 DESDK
-624 ANPESSLIFFTSDGM
+624 AKPDASLIFFTTDGM
-639 AKRTLTSEYISLSKS
+639 AKRTLTSEYVSLSKS
-654 YFQAI
+654 YFQATV
-659 ILKEGEK
+659 LKEGEK
-666 VVNVSPFDEGN
+666 VVKVSSFDEGD
-677 SMIFVTR
+677 SMLFVTR
-684 DGMVLNA
+684 DGMVLKA
-691 EIDDVPVQGRRSAGV
+691 ETDDVPVQGRRSSGV
-706 KGIALNAGDQV
+706 KGVALNDGDVVLYSSIFQEAG
-717 IYGSINGDGG
+717 GG
-727 ELIIV
+727 ELIVV

-743 EEFGKNKRYRKGVKV
+743 AEFPLSKRYRKGVKV

-768 VFADVVQMPYLVAFF
+768 VFADIVQMPYLVAFF
-783 YDNDESEN
+783 YDNEESEVVQ
-791 ILSDMIDIQSV
+791 SDLIDIQGIS
-802 NDIGSYLPTNRNA
+802 DIGDYLPTNRNA
-815 RIIAADK
+815 RIVTADK

>member
-1 MSDEIKNENV
+1 MSEEIKNEK
-11 SNENTNERIY
+11 ETTEGTERLY
-21 EKTVEQVMHE
+21 EKTVEQVLHE
-31 SMMPYSEYVILD
+31 SMIPYSEYVILD

-127 GAAAMR
+127 SAAAMR

-139 APIAQEMLRDLEK
+139 APIAQEMLRDLDK

-163 TLKEPD
+163 SLKEPD

-186 AVGLATNIPTHNLT
+186 AVGLATNIPTHNIT

-205 AVAMIDNSH
+205 AVAMIDSPH
-214 IKLDELM
+214 IKLDDLM

-232 GIIYRSDE
+232 GIIAKTEE

-277 VNKAKLLLKIN
+277 VNKSKLLLKIN
-288 ELRESKKEPYT
+288 ELRESKKEPYV

-329 KLLMKHTDLQT
+329 KLLLKHTDLQT

-352 KPRLMGLKEILRYYL
+352 KPRQMGLKEILKYYL

-384 AKEREEILRGLLVA
+384 AKERDEILRGLLVA
-398 IQNIDEVISIIK
+398 IQNIDEVIAIIK
-410 KAKNVTDAKDSL
+410 GAKNVTDAKDGL
-422 RQRFTLSEKQAHAI
+422 RQRFSLSEKQANAI
-436 VEMKLRKLTNLE
+436 VEMKLRRLTNLE
-448 TDEIV
+448 TDEII
-453 AEIKDLREKIEY
+453 AEIEELRITIDKLT
-465 YNKILGN
+465 KILGSTR
-472 QKLQFQVVK
+472 LQYQVIK
-481 EELLDIKKRYKRT
+481 EELLDIKKRYKRP
-494 RRTSIIDENGKEM
+494 RRTTILDESGKEM
-507 IVSELKPEEAESKP
+507 VVSELKPEEAESKP

-528 LFKNGNLKFC
+528 LFQNGNLKFC
-538 NQRTLGAGGKNVI
+538 NQRTLGAGGKSVV
-551 GLTQDDVVVDI
+551 GLTESDIVKDI

-569 NFYAFTDKGNVARIA
+569 NFYAFTDKGNVARILA
-584 ASDLPERSWKD
+584 ADLPERSWKD
-595 RGLPLIKIVSQ
+595 KGLPLIKLVPQ
-606 ADKDERVVSILCL
+606 ADKEERVVSILL
-619 DESEK
+619 LEDEQFT
-624 ANPESSLIFFTSDGM
+624 PESSLVFFTSEGM
-639 AKRTLTSEYISLSKS
+639 AKRTLSSEYVSLSKS
-654 YFQAI
+654 YFQATV
-659 ILKEGEK
+659 LKEEERLIG
-666 VVNVSPFDEGN
+666 VSKFDAGT
-677 SMIFVTR
+677 SMVFVTQ

-691 EIDDVPVQGRRSAGV
+691 ELTDVPVQGRRSAGV
-706 KGIALNAGDQV
+706 KGIALNPGDKV
-717 IYGSINGDGG
+717 IFASVIDDMG
-727 ELIIV
+727 ELIVV
-732 SELGYGKRVIV
+732 SELGYGKRMIIG
-743 EEFGKNKRYRKGVKV
+743 EFDISKRYRKGTKV
-758 MDTDLSRGPI
+758 MDTDLSRGPL
-768 VFADVVQMPYLVAFF
+768 VFADIVKMPYMVAFF
-783 YDNDESEN
+783 YDNEDSE
-791 ILSDMIDIQSV
+791 LVPTELIDIQMIG
-802 NDIGSYLPTNRNA
+802 DLGSYIPSNRNA
-815 RIIAADK
+815 RIVSAGK

>member
-1 MSDEIKNENV
+1 MSEEIKNENDLRV
-11 SNENTNERIY
+11 Y
-21 EKTVEQVMHE
+21 EKTVEQVMHD
-31 SMMPYSEYVILD
+31 SMMPFSEYVILD

-127 GAAAMR
+127 SAAAMR

-139 APIAQEMLRDLEK
+139 APIAQEMLRDLDK
-152 DTVTYSLNFDD
+152 DTVTFSLNFDD
-163 TLKEPD
+163 SLKEPD
-169 MLPGRF
+169 MLPGRY

-186 AVGLATNIPTHNLT
+186 AVGLATNIPTHNIT

-205 AVAMIDNSH
+205 AVAMIDNPH
-214 IKLDELM
+214 IKLDDLM
-221 NIIKGPDFPTG
+221 EVIKGPDFPTG
-232 GIIYRSDE
+232 GIICKSEE
-240 LRQAY
+240 LKQAY

-251 VTITAKMHIEREG
+251 VTISAKMHIEREG

-277 VNKAKLLLKIN
+277 VNKSKLLLKIN
-288 ELRESKKEPYT
+288 ELRESKKEPYV

-329 KLLMKHTDLQT
+329 KLLLKHTDLQT

-384 AKEREEILRGLLVA
+384 AKERDEILRGLLVA
-398 IQNIDEVISIIK
+398 IQNIDEVIAIIK
-410 KAKNVTDAKDSL
+410 AAKNVNDAKDAL
-422 RQRFTLSEKQAHAI
+422 RQRFALSEKQANAI
-436 VEMKLRKLTNLE
+436 VEMKLRRLTNLE
-448 TDEIV
+448 TDQIISEI
-453 AEIKDLREKIEY
+453 EELRIQIDKLT
-465 YNKILGN
+465 KILASAR
-472 QKLQFQVVK
+472 LQYQVIK
-481 EELLDIKKRYKRT
+481 EELLDIKKRYKRP
-494 RRTSIIDENGKEM
+494 RRTTIMDESGKEM
-507 IVSELKPEEAESKP
+507 TISELKPEEAESKP

-538 NQRTLGAGGKNVI
+538 NQRTLGAGGKNVV
-551 GLTQDDVVVDI
+551 GLGEDDIVKDI

-569 NFYAFTDKGNVARIA
+569 NFYAFTDKGNVARIL

-595 RGLPLIKIVSQ
+595 KGIPFIKLVPQ
-606 ADKDERVVSILCL
+606 ADKEERVIALLCP
-619 DESEK
+619 DENK
-624 ANPESSLIFFTSDGM
+624 LTPESSWIFFTTEGM
-639 AKRTLTSEYISLSKS
+639 AKRTLAQEYIALTKS
-654 YFQAI
+654 YFQATV
-659 ILKEGEK
+659 LKDEEK
-666 VVNVSPFDEGN
+666 LINVCEFDAGS
-677 SMIFVTR
+677 SMIFVTQ

-691 EIDDVPVQGRRSAGV
+691 ELTDVPVQGRRSSGV
-706 KGIALNAGDQV
+706 RGIQLNTGDKV
-717 IYGSINGDGG
+717 VFASIIDDMG
-727 ELIIV
+727 ELIV
-732 SELGYGKRVIV
+732 VTELGYGKRMILA
-743 EEFGKNKRYRKGVKV
+743 EFDVSKRYRKGTKAI
-758 MDTDLSRGPI
+758 DTDLSRGPI
-768 VFADVVQMPYLVAFF
+768 VFSDVVKMPYMVAFF
-783 YDNDESEN
+783 YDDGDSE
-791 ILSDMIDIQSV
+791 LVFTDFIDIQMIS
-802 NDIGSYLPTNRNA
+802 DIGSYIPSNRNA
-815 RIIAADK
+815 RIISAGK

>member
-1 MSDEIKNENV
+1 MSEEIKNEK
-11 SNENTNERIY
+11 ETTEGTERLY
-21 EKTVEQVMHE
+21 EKTVEQVLHE
-31 SMMPYSEYVILD
+31 SMIPYSEYVILD

-94 TSVYDALVRLAQSF
+94 TSVYDALVRLAQPF

-127 GAAAMR
+127 SAAAMR

-139 APIAQEMLRDLEK
+139 APIAQEMLRDLDK

-163 TLKEPD
+163 SLKEPD

-186 AVGLATNIPTHNLT
+186 AVGLATNIPTHNIT

-205 AVAMIDNSH
+205 AVAMIDSPH
-214 IKLDELM
+214 IKLDDLM

-232 GIIYRSDE
+232 GIIAKTEE

-277 VNKAKLLLKIN
+277 VNKSKLLLKIN
-288 ELRESKKEPYT
+288 ELRESKKEPYV

-329 KLLMKHTDLQT
+329 KLLLKHTDLQT

-352 KPRLMGLKEILRYYL
+352 KPRQMGLKEILKYYL

-384 AKEREEILRGLLVA
+384 AKERDEILRGLLVA
-398 IQNIDEVISIIK
+398 IQNIDEVIAIIK
-410 KAKNVTDAKDSL
+410 GAKNVTDAKDGL
-422 RQRFTLSEKQAHAI
+422 RQRFSLSEKQANAI
-436 VEMKLRKLTNLE
+436 VEMKLRRLTNLE
-448 TDEIV
+448 TDEII
-453 AEIKDLREKIEY
+453 AEIEELRITIDKLT
-465 YNKILGN
+465 KILGSTR
-472 QKLQFQVVK
+472 LQYQVIK
-481 EELLDIKKRYKRT
+481 EELLDIKKRYKRP
-494 RRTSIIDENGKEM
+494 RRTTILDESGKEM
-507 IVSELKPEEAESKP
+507 VVSELKPEEAESKP
-521 VVNGGIV
+521 VVNGGVV
-528 LFKNGNLKFC
+528 LFQNGNLKFC
-538 NQRTLGAGGKNVI
+538 NQRTLGAGGKSVV
-551 GLTQDDVVVDI
+551 GLTESDIVKDI

-569 NFYAFTDKGNVARIA
+569 NFYAFTDKGNVARILA
-584 ASDLPERSWKD
+584 ADLPERSWKD
-595 RGLPLIKIVSQ
+595 KGLPLIKLVPQ
-606 ADKDERVVSILCL
+606 ADKEERVVSILL
-619 DESEK
+619 LEDEQFT
-624 ANPESSLIFFTSDGM
+624 PESSLVFFTSEGM
-639 AKRTLTSEYISLSKS
+639 AKRTLSSEYVSLSKS
-654 YFQAI
+654 YFQATV
-659 ILKEGEK
+659 LKEEERLIG
-666 VVNVSPFDEGN
+666 VSKFDAGT
-677 SMIFVTR
+677 SMVFVTQ

-691 EIDDVPVQGRRSAGV
+691 ELTDVPVQGRRSAGV
-706 KGIALNAGDQV
+706 KGIALNPGDKV
-717 IYGSINGDGG
+717 IFASVIDDMG
-727 ELIIV
+727 ELIVV
-732 SELGYGKRVIV
+732 SELGYGKRMIIG
-743 EEFGKNKRYRKGVKV
+743 EFDISKRYRKGTKV
-758 MDTDLSRGPI
+758 MDTDLSRGPL
-768 VFADVVQMPYLVAFF
+768 VFADIVKMPYMVAFF
-783 YDNDESEN
+783 YDNEDSE
-791 ILSDMIDIQSV
+791 LVPTELIDIQMIG
-802 NDIGSYLPTNRNA
+802 DLGSYIPSNRNA
-815 RIIAADK
+815 RILSAGK

>member
-1 MSDEIKNENV
+1 MSEEIKNENET
-11 SNENTNERIY
+11 SEGNERLY
-21 EKTVEQVMHE
+21 EKTVEQVLHE
-31 SMMPYSEYVILD
+31 SMIPYSEYVILD

-127 GAAAMR
+127 SAAAMR

-139 APIAQEMLRDLEK
+139 APIAQEMLRDLDK

-169 MLPGRF
+169 MLPGRY

-186 AVGLATNIPTHNLT
+186 AVGLATNIPTHNIT

-205 AVAMIDNSH
+205 AVAMIDQPH
-214 IKLDELM
+214 IKLEDLM
-221 NIIKGPDFPTG
+221 EIIKGPDFPTG

-251 VTITAKMHIEREG
+251 VTISAKMHIEREG

-277 VNKAKLLLKIN
+277 VNKSRLLLKIN

-329 KLLMKHTDLQT
+329 KLLLKHTDLQT

-352 KPRLMGLKEILRYYL
+352 KPRQMGLREILKYYL

-384 AKEREEILRGLLVA
+384 AKERDEILRGLLVA
-398 IQNIDEVISIIK
+398 IQNIDEVIAIIK
-410 KAKNVTDAKDSL
+410 GAKNVTDAKDAL
-422 RQRFTLSEKQAHAI
+422 RQRFTLSEKQANAI
-436 VEMKLRKLTNLE
+436 VEMKLRRLTNLE
-448 TDEIV
+448 TDEII
-453 AEIKDLREKIEY
+453 AEIEELRIKIDKLT
-465 YNKILGN
+465 KILGSTR
-472 QKLQFQVVK
+472 LQYQVVK
-481 EELLDIKKRYKRT
+481 EELLDIKKRYKRA
-494 RRTSIIDENGKEM
+494 RRTTIMDESGKEM
-507 IVSELKPEEAESKP
+507 TVSELKPEEGESKP

-538 NQRTLGAGGKNVI
+538 NQRTLGAGGKNVL
-551 GLTQDDVVVDI
+551 GLTETDIVKDI

-569 NFYAFTDKGNVARIA
+569 NFYAFTDKGNVARIL
-584 ASDLPERSWKD
+584 ASDLPEKSWKD
-595 RGLPLIKIVSQ
+595 KGVPFLKLVPQ
-606 ADKDERVVSILCL
+606 ADKEEKVVAVLCL
-619 DESEK
+619 EEGEK
-624 ANPESSLIFFTSDGM
+624 ANPENSLIFFTSDGM
-639 AKRTLTSEYISLSKS
+639 AKRTLVSEYTALSKA
-654 YFQAI
+654 YFQATV
-659 ILKEGEK
+659 LKEGEK
-666 VVNVSPFDEGN
+666 LLNVSNCDEGN
-677 SMIFVTR
+677 SMIFVTK
-684 DGMVLNA
+684 DGMALNA
-691 EIDDVPVQGRRSAGV
+691 ELTDVPVQGRRSSGV
-706 KGIALNAGDQV
+706 KGIALNDGDSVVFASV
-717 IYGSINGDGG
+717 IDDMG
-727 ELIIV
+727 ELIV
-732 SELGYGKRVIV
+732 VTELGYGKRMILG
-743 EEFGKNKRYRKGVKV
+743 EFDVGKRYRKGTKV
-758 MDTDLSRGPI
+758 IDTDLSRGPI
-768 VFADVVQMPYLVAFF
+768 VFADIVKMPYMVAFF
-783 YDNDESEN
+783 YENDESE
-791 ILSDMIDIQSV
+791 LVPTELIDIQMIG
-802 NDIGSYLPTNRNA
+802 DLGSYIPENRNA
-815 RIIAADK
+815 RILSASK

>member
-1 MSDEIKNENV
+1 M
-11 SNENTNERIY
+11 SNENEELEVTENGDRTY
-21 EKTVEQVMHE
+21 EKTVEQVLHE
-31 SMMPYSEYVILD
+31 SMIPYSEYVILD

-67 GLTHDKPH
+67 GISHDKPH

-108 NMSECLVDGH
+108 NMSEPLVDGH

-127 GAAAMR
+127 SAAAMR

-139 APIAQEMLRDLEK
+139 APIAQEMLRDIEK
-152 DTVTYSLNFDD
+152 ETVTFSLNFDD

-205 AVAMIDNSH
+205 AVAMIDNPH
-214 IKLDELM
+214 IKLDDLM
-221 NIIKGPDFPTG
+221 TIIKGPDFPTG
-232 GIIYRSDE
+232 GMLFAGEE

-251 VTITAKMHIEREG
+251 VTISARMHIEKEG

-277 VNKAKLLLKIN
+277 VNKSKLLQKIN
-288 ELRESKKEPYT
+288 ELRESKKEPFV

-316 IKLKRDADPDRIV
+316 IKLKRDADADRIV
-329 KLLMKHTDLQT
+329 KLLLKHTDLQT

-352 KPRLMGLKEILRYYL
+352 KPRLMGLKEILKYYL

-384 AKEREEILRGLLVA
+384 AKERDEILRGLLVA
-398 IQNIDEVISIIK
+398 IRNIDEVIAIIK
-410 KAKNVTDAKDSL
+410 GAKNVTEAKDNL
-422 RQRFTLSEKQAHAI
+422 RQRFTLSEKQANAI
-436 VEMKLRKLTNLE
+436 VEMKLRRLTNLE

-453 AEIKDLREKIEY
+453 TEIEELRKRIEY
-465 YNKILGN
+465 LTKVLGSARM
-472 QKLQFQVVK
+472 QFGVVK
-481 EELLDIKKRYKRT
+481 EELLDIKKRYKRA
-494 RRTSIIDENGKEM
+494 RRTEIVGAGEKEFV
-507 IVSELKPEEAESKP
+507 VSELKPEEAAAKP

-528 LFKNGNLKFC
+528 LFNNGNLKFC
-538 NQRTLGAGGKNVI
+538 NQRTLGAGGKSVVGI
-551 GLTQDDVVVDI
+551 TQADAVKDI
-562 CYLTSDK
+562 CYMTSDK
-569 NFYAFTDKGNVARIA
+569 NVYCFTDKGNVARISA
-584 ASDLPERSWKD
+584 TDLDEKSWKD
-595 RGLPLIKIVSQ
+595 KGQPLLKLMSQ
-606 ADKDERVVSILCL
+606 ADKEEKVVSILCL
-619 DESEK
+619 DDITD
-624 ANPESSLIFFTSDGM
+624 PEASIIFFTSDGM
-639 AKRTLTSEYISLSKS
+639 AKRTLVSEYTALNKN
-654 YFQAI
+654 YFQATI
-659 ILKEGEK
+659 VKEGEK
-666 VVNVSPFDEGN
+666 VLNVTH
-677 SMIFVTR
+677 FVPENTMLFITS

-691 EIDDVPVQGRRSAGV
+691 ESTDVPVQGRRSAGV
-706 KGIALNAGDQV
+706 KGIMLADGDSVSSATMTDDLGEVLV
-717 IYGSINGDGG
+717 IT
-727 ELIIV
+727 
-732 SELGYGKRVIV
+732 ELGYGKRVLLFDLEV
-743 EEFGKNKRYRKGVKV
+743 SKRYRKGLKII
-758 MDTDLSRGPI
+758 DTDLTRGKV
-768 VFADVVQMPYLVAFF
+768 VFSDVVKLTFVVAFF
-783 YDNDESEN
+783 FDDDESET
-791 ILSDMIDIQSV
+791 IFTDFIDV
-802 NDIGSYLPTNRNA
+802 EGRTDVGVYLPTNRNA
-815 RIIAADK
+815 RIVSALK
-822 HRTN
+822 HRMN

>member
-1 MSDEIKNENV
+1 MSEEIKNEN
-11 SNENTNERIY
+11 NDNERVY

-31 SMMPYSEYVILD
+31 SMIPYSEYVILD

-127 GAAAMR
+127 SAAAMR

-139 APIAQEMLRDLEK
+139 APIAQEMLRDLDK

-163 TLKEPD
+163 SLKEPD

-186 AVGLATNIPTHNLT
+186 AVGLATNIPTHNIT

-205 AVAMIDNSH
+205 AVAMIDNPH
-214 IKLDELM
+214 IKLDDLM
-221 NIIKGPDFPTG
+221 AVIKGPDFPTG
-232 GIIYRSDE
+232 GIIYRSEE

-245 ETGKGK
+245 ETGKGR

-277 VNKAKLLLKIN
+277 VNKSKLLLKIN
-288 ELRESKKEPYT
+288 ELRESKKEPYV

-329 KLLMKHTDLQT
+329 KLLLKHTDLQT

-384 AKEREEILRGLLVA
+384 AKER
-398 IQNIDEVISIIK
+398 D
-410 KAKNVTDAKDSL
+410 
-422 RQRFTLSEKQAHAI
+422 
-436 VEMKLRKLTNLE
+436 
-448 TDEIV
+448 
-453 AEIKDLREKIEY
+453 
-465 YNKILGN
+465 
-472 QKLQFQVVK
+472 
-481 EELLDIKKRYKRT
+481 
-494 RRTSIIDENGKEM
+494 
-507 IVSELKPEEAESKP
+507 
-521 VVNGGIV
+521 
-528 LFKNGNLKFC
+528 
-538 NQRTLGAGGKNVI
+538 
-551 GLTQDDVVVDI
+551 
-562 CYLTSDK
+562 
-569 NFYAFTDKGNVARIA
+569 
-584 ASDLPERSWKD
+584 
-595 RGLPLIKIVSQ
+595 
-606 ADKDERVVSILCL
+606 
-619 DESEK
+619 
-624 ANPESSLIFFTSDGM
+624 
-639 AKRTLTSEYISLSKS
+639 
-654 YFQAI
+654 
-659 ILKEGEK
+659 
-666 VVNVSPFDEGN
+666 
-677 SMIFVTR
+677 
-684 DGMVLNA
+684 
-691 EIDDVPVQGRRSAGV
+691 
-706 KGIALNAGDQV
+706 
-717 IYGSINGDGG
+717 
-727 ELIIV
+727 
-732 SELGYGKRVIV
+732 
-743 EEFGKNKRYRKGVKV
+743 
-758 MDTDLSRGPI
+758 
-768 VFADVVQMPYLVAFF
+768 
-783 YDNDESEN
+783 
-791 ILSDMIDIQSV
+791 
-802 NDIGSYLPTNRNA
+802 
-815 RIIAADK
+815 
-822 HRTN
+822 

>member
-1 MSDEIKNENV
+1 MSEEIKNET
-11 SNENTNERIY
+11 SENSERLY

-31 SMMPYSEYVILD
+31 SMIPYSEYVILD

-127 GAAAMR
+127 SAAAMR

-139 APIAQEMLRDLEK
+139 APIAQEMLRDLDK

-163 TLKEPD
+163 SLKEPD
-169 MLPGRF
+169 MLPGRY

-186 AVGLATNIPTHNLT
+186 AVGLATNIPTHNIT

-205 AVAMIDNSH
+205 AVAMIDNPH
-214 IKLDELM
+214 IKLEELM
-221 NIIKGPDFPTG
+221 NVIKGPDFPTG
-232 GIIYRSDE
+232 GIIYQSEE
-240 LRQAY
+240 LKQAY

-251 VTITAKMHIEREG
+251 VTISAKMHIEREG

-277 VNKAKLLLKIN
+277 VNKSKLLLKIN
-288 ELRESKKEPYT
+288 ELRESKKEPYV

-311 GLRAT
+311 GMRAT
-316 IKLKRDADPDRIV
+316 IKLKRDADPDRII
-329 KLLMKHTDLQT
+329 KLLLKHTDLQT

-384 AKEREEILRGLLVA
+384 AKERDEILRGLLVA
-398 IQNIDEVISIIK
+398 IQNIDEVIAIIK
-410 KAKNVTDAKDSL
+410 SAKNVTDAKDAL
-422 RQRFTLSEKQAHAI
+422 RMRFTLSEKQANAI
-436 VEMKLRKLTNLE
+436 VEMKLRRLTNLE
-448 TDEIV
+448 TDEIIS
-453 AEIKDLREKIEY
+453 EIEELRVKIDKLT
-465 YNKILGN
+465 KILASAR
-472 QKLQFQVVK
+472 LQYQVIK
-481 EELLDIKKRYKRT
+481 EELLDIKKRYKRA
-494 RRTSIIDENGKEM
+494 RRTTIMDETGKEM
-507 IVSELKPEEAESKP
+507 PVSEFDPNEAESKP

-528 LFKNGNLKFC
+528 LFRNGNLKFC
-538 NQRTLGAGGKNVI
+538 NQRTLGAGGKSVV
-551 GLTQDDVVVDI
+551 GLNEDDIVKDI

-569 NFYAFTDKGNVARIA
+569 NFYAFTDKGNVARIL
-584 ASDLPERSWKD
+584 ASDMPERSWKD
-595 RGLPLIKIVSQ
+595 KGTPLIKLIPQ
-606 ADKDERVVSILCL
+606 ADKEERVVSILCL
-619 DESEK
+619 DDSNK
-624 ANPESSLIFFTSDGM
+624 APQDASLLFFTSEGM
-639 AKRTLTSEYISLSKS
+639 VKRTLTSEYISLSKS
-654 YFQAI
+654 YFQATV
-659 ILKEGEK
+659 LKEEEK
-666 VVNVSPFDEGN
+666 LINVSEYMDGAT
-677 SMIFVTR
+677 MVFVTR
-684 DGMVLNA
+684 DGMALNA
-691 EIDDVPVQGRRSAGV
+691 ELSDVPVQGRRSSGV
-706 KGIALNAGDQV
+706 RGMALNAGDQV
-717 IYGSINGDGG
+717 IFASVADDMG
-727 ELIIV
+727 ELIV
-732 SELGYGKRVIV
+732 VTELGYGKRMILG
-743 EEFGKNKRYRKGVKV
+743 EFDVSKRYRKGTKV

-768 VFADVVQMPYLVAFF
+768 VFSDIVKMPYMVAFF
-783 YDNDESEN
+783 YDNEDSEL
-791 ILSDMIDIQSV
+791 IPTELIDIQMIE
-802 NDIGSYLPTNRNA
+802 DIGSYIPSNRNA
-815 RIIAADK
+815 RILSAGK

>member
-1 MSDEIKNENV
+1 M
-11 SNENTNERIY
+11 SNENELETTENTENTDRMY
-21 EKTVEQVMHE
+21 EKTVEQVLHE
-31 SMMPYSEYVILD
+31 SMIPYSEYVILD

-67 GLTHDKPH
+67 GITHDKPH

-94 TSVYDALVRLAQSF
+94 SSVYDALVRLAQSF
-108 NMSECLVDGH
+108 NMSEPLVDGH

-127 GAAAMR
+127 SAAAMR

-186 AVGLATNIPTHNLT
+186 AVGLATNIPTHNLS

-205 AVAMIDNSH
+205 AVAMIENPH

-232 GIIYRSDE
+232 GILIKGDE

-251 VTITAKMHIEREG
+251 VTIAARMHIEKEG

-277 VNKAKLLLKIN
+277 VNKSKLLQKIN
-288 ELRESKKEPYT
+288 ELRETKKEPYV

-316 IKLKRDADPDRIV
+316 IKLKRDADADRIV
-329 KLLMKHTDLQT
+329 KLLLKHTDLQT

-352 KPRLMGLKEILRYYL
+352 KPRLMGLKDILKYYL

-384 AKEREEILRGLLVA
+384 AKERDEILRGLLVA
-398 IQNIDEVISIIK
+398 IRNIDEVIAIIK
-410 KAKNVTDAKDSL
+410 AAKNVTEAKDSL
-422 RQRFTLSEKQAHAI
+422 RQRFTLSEKQANAI
-436 VEMKLRKLTNLE
+436 VEMKLRRLTNLE
-448 TDEIV
+448 TDEII
-453 AEIKDLREKIEY
+453 AELEELRQRIDYLTKVLGSVRMQ
-465 YNKILGN
+465 YNVI
-472 QKLQFQVVK
+472 K
-481 EELLDIKKRYKRT
+481 EELLDIKKRYKRA
-494 RRTSIIDENGKEM
+494 RRTEIIGEGEKEYN
-507 IVSELKPEEAESKP
+507 VSELKPEEAEAKP
-521 VVNGGIV
+521 IVNGGVV
-528 LFKNGNLKFC
+528 LFNNGNLKFC
-538 NQRTLGAGGKNVI
+538 NQRTLGAGGKSVLGI
-551 GLTQDDVVVDI
+551 SQADAVKDI

-569 NFYAFTDKGNVARIA
+569 NVYCFTDKGNVARIA
-584 ASDLPERSWKD
+584 VSDLQERSWKD
-595 RGLPLIKIVSQ
+595 KGTPFIKIVSTAEQ
-606 ADKDERVVSILCL
+606 DEKVVSLLCL
-619 DESEK
+619 DDITDPNAS
-624 ANPESSLIFFTSDGM
+624 IVFFTTDGM
-639 AKRTLTSEYISLSKS
+639 AKRTLVSDYTSLTKN
-654 YFQAI
+654 YFQATI
-659 ILKEGEK
+659 VKEGEK
-666 VVNVSPFDEGN
+666 VINVANFVEGN
-677 SMIFVTR
+677 TMLFVTV

-691 EIDDVPVQGRRSAGV
+691 ETTDVPVQGRRSSGV
-706 KGIALNAGDQV
+706 KGIMLADGDVVSSASIVDDLGEILV
-717 IYGSINGDGG
+717 IT
-727 ELIIV
+727 
-732 SELGYGKRVIV
+732 ELGYGKRVLIYDIEV
-743 EEFGKNKRYRKGVKV
+743 SKRYRKGLKII
-758 MDTDLSRGPI
+758 DTDLTRGKV
-768 VFADVVQMPYLVAFF
+768 VFSDVVKMTYLVAFF
-783 YDNDESEN
+783 FDNDESET
-791 ILSDMIDIQSV
+791 IFTDFIDVQGRT
-802 NDIGSYLPTNRNA
+802 DIGEYIPTNRNA
-815 RIIAADK
+815 RILTAYK

>member
-1 MSDEIKNENV
+1 
-11 SNENTNERIY
+11 
-21 EKTVEQVMHE
+21 
-31 SMMPYSEYVILD
+31 
-43 RALPRVEDGL
+43 
-53 KPVQRR
+53 
-59 ILYSMYEL
+59 
-67 GLTHDKPH
+67 
-75 KKCARIV
+75 
-82 GECLGK
+82 
-88 YHPHGD
+88 
-94 TSVYDALVRLAQSF
+94 
-108 NMSECLVDGH
+108 
-118 GNFGSVDGD
+118 
-127 GAAAMR
+127 
-133 YTEARL
+133 
-139 APIAQEMLRDLEK
+139 MLRDIEK

-205 AVAMIDNSH
+205 AVAMIDNPH
-214 IKLDELM
+214 IKLDDLM

-232 GIIYRSDE
+232 GIIYRSDD

-288 ELRESKKEPYT
+288 ELRESKKDPYV

-398 IQNIDEVISIIK
+398 IQNIDEVITIIK
-410 KAKNVTDAKDSL
+410 KARNVTEAKEAL
-422 RQRFTLSEKQAHAI
+422 RQRFSLSEKQANAI

-448 TDEIV
+448 TDEIID
-453 AEIKDLREKIEY
+453 EIEDLRAKIEY

-481 EELLDIKKRYKRT
+481 EELLDIKKRYKRQ
-494 RRTSIIDENGKEM
+494 RRTTIVDENGKEM

-528 LFKNGNLKFC
+528 LFKNGNMKFC

-551 GLTQDDVVVDI
+551 GLTPDDVVVDI
-562 CYLTSDK
+562 LYLTSDK

-595 RGLPLIKIVSQ
+595 KGLPFIKIVSQ
-606 ADKDERVVSILCL
+606 ADKEERVVSILCL
-619 DESEK
+619 DESDK
-624 ANPESSLIFFTSDGM
+624 ANPENSIIFFTSDGM
-639 AKRTLTSEYISLSKS
+639 AKRTLASEYISLSKS
-654 YFQAI
+654 YFQAM

-666 VVNVSPFDEGN
+666 VVNVRSFDEGD
-677 SMIFVTR
+677 SMIFVTK

-691 EIDDVPVQGRRSAGV
+691 ETDDVPVQGRRSAGV

-717 IYGSINGDGG
+717 IFAAINGDGG
-727 ELIIV
+727 ELIVV

-743 EEFGKNKRYRKGVKV
+743 EEFGKSKRYRKGVKV

-791 ILSDMIDIQSV
+791 VLSDMIDIQSV

>member
-1 MSDEIKNENV
+1 MSEEIKNE
-11 SNENTNERIY
+11 SLGNERIY

-31 SMMPYSEYVILD
+31 SMIPFSEYVILD

-94 TSVYDALVRLAQSF
+94 TSVYDALVRLAQDF

-127 GAAAMR
+127 SAAAMR

-139 APIAQEMLRDLEK
+139 APIAAEMLRDLDK
-152 DTVTYSLNFDD
+152 DTVTFSLNFDD

-186 AVGLATNIPTHNLT
+186 AVGLATKIPTHNIT

-205 AVAMIDNSH
+205 AVAMIDNPH

-221 NIIKGPDFPTG
+221 NFIKGPDFPTG
-232 GIIYRSDE
+232 GIIYQSDD
-240 LRQAY
+240 LKQAY

-251 VTITAKMHIEREG
+251 VQITAKMHIEREG

-277 VNKAKLLLKIN
+277 VNKSQLLLKIN
-288 ELRESKKEPYT
+288 ELRESKKDPYV

-329 KLLMKHTDLQT
+329 KLLLKHTDLQI

-352 KPRLMGLKEILRYYL
+352 KPKLMGLKEILRYYL

-384 AKEREEILRGLLVA
+384 AKERDEILRGLLVA
-398 IQNIDEVISIIK
+398 IQNIDDVIAIIK
-410 KAKNVTDAKDSL
+410 SARNVNDAKDAL
-422 RQRFTLSEKQAHAI
+422 RARFSLSEKQANAI
-436 VEMKLRKLTNLE
+436 VEMKLRRLTNLE
-448 TDEIV
+448 TDEIID
-453 AEIKDLREKIEY
+453 EIEELRVKIDKLT
-465 YNKILGN
+465 KILGSTR
-472 QKLQFQVVK
+472 LQYQVIK
-481 EELLDIKKRYKRT
+481 EELLDIKKRYKRA
-494 RRTSIIDENGKEM
+494 RRTTIIDANGKEM
-507 IVSELKPEEAESKP
+507 VVSELKPEEAESKP

-538 NQRTLGAGGKNVI
+538 NQRTLGAGGKNVL
-551 GLTQDDVVVDI
+551 GLTEDDVVVDI
-562 CYLTSDK
+562 CYMTSDK
-569 NFYAFTDKGNVARIA
+569 NFYAFTDKGNVARICA
-584 ASDLPERSWKD
+584 ADLPERSWKD
-595 RGLPLIKIVSQ
+595 KGLPLIKIVPQ
-606 ADKDERVVSILCL
+606 ADKDERVVAVLCPE
-619 DESEK
+619 DGEK
-624 ANPESSLIFFTSDGM
+624 ANPESSLIFFTTDGM

-654 YFQAI
+654 YFQATV
-659 ILKEGEK
+659 LKEGEK
-666 VVNVSPFDEGN
+666 VVNVCSYDEGG

-691 EIDDVPVQGRRSAGV
+691 ETSDVPVQGRRSAGV
-706 KGIALNAGDQV
+706 KGIALNVGDQV
-717 IYGSINGDGG
+717 VFAAINDESG
-727 ELIIV
+727 ELIV
-732 SELGYGKRVIV
+732 VTELGYGKRVIIG
-743 EEFGKNKRYRKGVKV
+743 EFGQSKRYRKGTKV

-768 VFADVVQMPYLVAFF
+768 VFSDIVQMPYLVAFF
-783 YDNDESEN
+783 YDNDESEVVQSE
-791 ILSDMIDIQSV
+791 LIDIQEIG
-802 NDIGSYLPTNRNA
+802 DIGVYLPMNRNA
-815 RIIAADK
+815 RIVSAGK

>member
-1 MSDEIKNENV
+1 MSEENKIENETNEN
-11 SNENTNERIY
+11 SERMY
-21 EKTVEQVMHE
+21 EKTVEQVLHE
-31 SMMPYSEYVILD
+31 SMIPYSEYVILD

-127 GAAAMR
+127 SAAAMR

-139 APIAQEMLRDLEK
+139 APIAQEMLRDLDK
-152 DTVTYSLNFDD
+152 DTVTFSLNFDD
-163 TLKEPD
+163 SLKEPD
-169 MLPGRF
+169 MLPGRY

-186 AVGLATNIPTHNLT
+186 AVGLATNIPTHNIT

-205 AVAMIDNSH
+205 CVAMIDSPH
-214 IKLDELM
+214 IKLEDLM
-221 NIIKGPDFPTG
+221 NVIKGPDFPTG
-232 GIIYRSDE
+232 GIIFRSEE
-240 LRQAY
+240 LKQAY
-245 ETGKGK
+245 ETGKGR
-251 VTITAKMHIEREG
+251 VTISAKMHIEREG

-277 VNKAKLLLKIN
+277 VNKSKLLLKIN
-288 ELRESKKEPYT
+288 ELRESKKEPYV

-316 IKLKRDADPDRIV
+316 IKLKRDADPDRII
-329 KLLMKHTDLQT
+329 KLLLKHTDLQT

-352 KPRLMGLKEILRYYL
+352 KPRLMGLREILKYYL

-384 AKEREEILRGLLVA
+384 AKERDEILRGLLVA
-398 IQNIDEVISIIK
+398 IQNIDEVIAIIK
-410 KAKNVTDAKDSL
+410 SAKNVNDAKDGL
-422 RQRFTLSEKQAHAI
+422 RQRFQLSEKQANAI
-436 VEMKLRKLTNLE
+436 VEMKLRRLTNLE
-448 TDEIV
+448 TDEIIN
-453 AEIKDLREKIEY
+453 EIEELRVKIDKLT
-465 YNKILGN
+465 KILGSTR
-472 QKLQFQVVK
+472 LQYQVIK
-481 EELLDIKKRYKRT
+481 EELLDIKKRYKRA
-494 RRTSIIDENGKEM
+494 RRTTIMDESGKELA
-507 IVSELKPEEAESKP
+507 VSELRPEDEEAKP

-538 NQRTLGAGGKNVI
+538 NQRTLGAGGKSVL
-551 GLTQDDVVVDI
+551 GLTDSDIVKDI

-584 ASDLPERSWKD
+584 ASDLPEKSWKD
-595 RGLPLIKIVSQ
+595 RGIPFIKLVPQ
-606 ADKDERVVSILCL
+606 ADKEEKVVSILAL
-619 DESEK
+619 DESDK
-624 ANPESSLIFFTSDGM
+624 APQENTIIFFTSEGM
-639 AKRTLTSEYISLSKS
+639 AKRTLISEYTALSKN
-654 YFQAI
+654 YFQATVV
-659 ILKEGEK
+659 KDGEE
-666 VVNVSPFDEGN
+666 VVNVSLFDAGS
-677 SMIFVTR
+677 SMLFVTQ

-691 EIDDVPVQGRRSAGV
+691 ELTDVPVQGRRSSGV
-706 KGIALNAGDQV
+706 KGIMMNPGDRV
-717 IYGSINGDGG
+717 VFASVADDMG
-727 ELIIV
+727 ELILV
-732 SELGYGKRVIV
+732 TKLGYGKRVILG
-743 EEFGKNKRYRKGVKV
+743 EFDISKRYRKGVKV

-768 VFADVVQMPYLVAFF
+768 LFADVVKLPYMVAFF
-783 YDNDESEN
+783 YENDDSEL
-791 ILSDMIDIQSV
+791 IPTDLIDIEMIG
-802 NDIGSYLPTNRNA
+802 DIGSYLPSNRNA
-815 RIIAADK
+815 KILSVGK

>member
-1 MSDEIKNENV
+1 MSEEIMNEN
-11 SNENTNERIY
+11 SESERIY
-21 EKTVEQVMHE
+21 EKTVEQVLHE
-31 SMMPYSEYVILD
+31 SMIPFSEYVILD

-75 KKCARIV
+75 KKSARIV

-127 GAAAMR
+127 SAAAMR

-139 APIAQEMLRDLEK
+139 APIAAEMLRDLEK
-152 DTVTYSLNFDD
+152 DTVTFSLNFDD

-175 PNLLVNGASGI
+175 PNLLVNGALGI
-186 AVGLATNIPTHNLT
+186 AVGLATKIPTHNLG

-205 AVAMIDNSH
+205 AVAMIDNPN
-214 IKLDELM
+214 IKLDDLM
-221 NIIKGPDFPTG
+221 TYIKGPDFPTG
-232 GIIYRSDE
+232 GIICPSEE

-251 VTITAKMHIEREG
+251 VVITAKMHIERDG
-264 DKKSIVITELPYQ
+264 DKKCIVITELPYQ
-277 VNKAKLLLKIN
+277 VNKSQLLLKIN

-316 IKLKRDADPDRIV
+316 IRLKRDADPDRIV
-329 KLLMKHTDLQT
+329 KLLLKQTDLQI

-352 KPRLMGLKEILRYYL
+352 KPKLMGLKEILRYYL

-384 AKEREEILRGLLVA
+384 AKERDEILRGLLVA
-398 IQNIDEVISIIK
+398 IQNIDEVIRIIK
-410 KAKNVTDAKDSL
+410 NARNVNDAKDSL
-422 RQRFTLSEKQAHAI
+422 RQRFSLSEKQANAI
-436 VEMKLRKLTNLE
+436 VEMKLRRLTNLE
-448 TDEIV
+448 TDEII
-453 AEIKDLREKIEY
+453 AEIEELRVKIDKFT
-465 YNKILGN
+465 KILGSSR
-472 QKLQFQVVK
+472 LQFQVVK
-481 EELLDIKKRYKRT
+481 EELLEIKKKYRRA
-494 RRTSIIDENGKEM
+494 RRTTIVDENGKEM
-507 IVSELKPEEAESKP
+507 IVSELKPEEEESKP

-538 NQRTLGAGGKNVI
+538 NQRTLGAGGKNVV
-551 GLTQDDVVVDI
+551 GLTEDDVVVDI

-569 NFYAFTDKGNVARIA
+569 NFYAFTDKGNVARIK
-584 ASDLPERSWKD
+584 ASDLPEKSWKD
-595 RGLPLIKIVSQ
+595 KGIPFIKIVPQ

-624 ANPESSLIFFTSDGM
+624 ANAENSIIFFTSDGM
-639 AKRTLTSEYISLSKS
+639 AKRSFASEYISLSKA
-654 YFQAI
+654 YFQATV
-659 ILKEGEK
+659 LKEGER
-666 VVNVSPFDEGN
+666 VIGVNIFEDGG
-677 SMIFVTR
+677 SMLFTTKY
-684 DGMVLNA
+684 GMVLNA
-691 EIDDVPVQGRRSAGV
+691 ETSDVPVQGRRSAGV
-706 KGIALNAGDQV
+706 KGIALNDGDEV
-717 IYGSINGDGG
+717 VFATINDDSG
-727 ELIIV
+727 ELIII

-743 EEFGKNKRYRKGVKV
+743 GEVGQSKRYRKGVKV

-768 VFADVVQMPYLVAFF
+768 VFADVVKMPYLVTFF
-783 YDNDESEN
+783 YDNDESEVVQSE
-791 ILSDMIDIQSV
+791 LIDIQGI
-802 NDIGSYLPTNRNA
+802 NDIGDYLPTNRNA
-815 RIIAADK
+815 RIVAAAK

>member
-1 MSDEIKNENV
+1 MSDEIKNENG
-11 SNENTNERIY
+11 SNENTNDRIY

-67 GLTHDKPH
+67 GLSHEKPH

-127 GAAAMR
+127 SAAAMR

-139 APIAQEMLRDLEK
+139 APIAQEMLRDIEK

-205 AVAMIDNSH
+205 AVAMIDNPH
-214 IKLDELM
+214 IKLDDLM

-232 GIIYRSDE
+232 GIIYRSDD

-288 ELRESKKEPYT
+288 ELRESKKDPYV

-398 IQNIDEVISIIK
+398 IQNIDEVITIIK
-410 KAKNVTDAKDSL
+410 KARNVTEAKEAL
-422 RQRFTLSEKQAHAI
+422 RQRFSLSEKQANAI

-448 TDEIV
+448 TDEIID
-453 AEIKDLREKIEY
+453 EIEDLRAKIEY

-481 EELLDIKKRYKRT
+481 EELLDIKKRYKRQ
-494 RRTSIIDENGKEM
+494 RRTTIVDENGKEM

-528 LFKNGNLKFC
+528 LFKNGNMKFC

-551 GLTQDDVVVDI
+551 GLTPDDVVVDI
-562 CYLTSDK
+562 LYLTSDK

-595 RGLPLIKIVSQ
+595 KGLPFIKIVSQ
-606 ADKDERVVSILCL
+606 ADKEERVVSILCL
-619 DESEK
+619 DESDK
-624 ANPESSLIFFTSDGM
+624 ANPENSIIFFTSDGM
-639 AKRTLTSEYISLSKS
+639 AKRTLASEYISLSKS
-654 YFQAI
+654 YFQAM

-666 VVNVSPFDEGN
+666 VVNVRSFDEGD
-677 SMIFVTR
+677 SMIFVTK

-691 EIDDVPVQGRRSAGV
+691 ETDDVPVQGRRSAGV

-717 IYGSINGDGG
+717 IFAAINGDGG
-727 ELIIV
+727 ELIVV

-743 EEFGKNKRYRKGVKV
+743 EEFGKSKRYRKGVKV

-791 ILSDMIDIQSV
+791 VLSDMIDIQSV

>member
-1 MSDEIKNENV
+1 MSNERETESEIKENP
-11 SNENTNERIY
+11 ERLY
-21 EKTVEQVMHE
+21 EKTVEQVLHE
-31 SMMPYSEYVILD
+31 SMIPYSEYVILD

-59 ILYSMYEL
+59 ILYSMYGL

-108 NMSECLVDGH
+108 NMSEPLVDGH

-127 GAAAMR
+127 SAAAMR

-139 APIAQEMLRDLEK
+139 APIAQEMLRDLDK

-186 AVGLATNIPTHNLT
+186 AVGLATNIPTHNIT

-205 AVAMIDNSH
+205 AVAMIDNPH

-221 NIIKGPDFPTG
+221 QIIKGPDFPTG
-232 GIIYRSDE
+232 GILTSGPE

-251 VTITAKMHIEREG
+251 VQISAKMHIEKEG

-277 VNKAKLLLKIN
+277 VNKAKLLQKIN
-288 ELRESKKEPYT
+288 ELRESKKEPFV

-316 IKLKRDADPDRIV
+316 IKLKRDAEVDRIV
-329 KLLMKHTDLQT
+329 KLLLKHTDLQT

-352 KPRLMGLKEILRYYL
+352 KPRLMGIREILKYYL

-384 AKEREEILRGLLVA
+384 AKERDEILRGLLVA
-398 IQNIDEVISIIK
+398 IQNIDEVIAIIK
-410 KAKNVTDAKDSL
+410 AAKNVTDAKDSL
-422 RQRFTLSEKQAHAI
+422 RARFSLSEKQANAI
-436 VEMKLRKLTNLE
+436 VEMKLRRLTNLE
-448 TDEIV
+448 TDEIIQ
-453 AEIKDLREKIEY
+453 ELEELRKKIDY
-465 YNKILGN
+465 LTKVLASTRMQY
-472 QKLQFQVVK
+472 QVVK
-481 EELLDIKKRYKRT
+481 EELLDIKKRYKRA
-494 RRTSIIDENGKEM
+494 RRTEIREDTGDLT
-507 IVSELKPEEAESKP
+507 VSELKPEEAASKP

-528 LFKNGNLKFC
+528 LFSNGNLKFC
-538 NQRTLGAGGKNVI
+538 NQRTLGAGGKSTI
-551 GLTQDDVVVDI
+551 GLSDSDI
-562 CYLTSDK
+562 VKDILYLTSDR

-584 ASDLPERSWKD
+584 AQDLSEKSWKD
-595 RGLPLIKIVSQ
+595 KGVPFIKLVPQ
-606 ADKDERVVSILCL
+606 ADKDERVISVLAL

-624 ANPESSLIFFTSDGM
+624 APADLSIVFFTSDGM
-639 AKRTLTSEYISLSKS
+639 VKRTLASEYTALSKS
-654 YFQAI
+654 YFQATVV
-659 ILKEGEK
+659 KEGEK
-666 VVNVSPFDEGN
+666 VINVDYFKEGF
-677 SMIFVTR
+677 SMLFVTQ

-691 EIDDVPVQGRRSAGV
+691 ETTDVPVQGRRSAGV
-706 KGIALNAGDQV
+706 KGIMLSEGDTVSSASVVSDSGEV
-717 IYGSINGDGG
+717 I
-727 ELIIV
+727 V
-732 SELGYGKRVIV
+732 VTELGYGKRVLIADLDV
-743 EEFGKNKRYRKGVKV
+743 GKRYRKGLKII
-758 MDTDLSRGPI
+758 DTDLTRGKV
-768 VFADVVQMPYLVAFF
+768 VFSDVVTMPYMVAFF
-783 YDNDESEN
+783 YESGESEL
-791 ILSDMIDIQSV
+791 IVTDLIDIEDRT
-802 NDIGSYLPTNRNA
+802 DIGVYLPENRNA
-815 RIIAADK
+815 RILSARK

>member
-11 SNENTNERIY
+11 SNENMNERIY

-494 RRTSIIDENGKEM
+494 RRTAIIDENGKEM

-569 NFYAFTDKGNVARIA
+569 NFYAFTNKGNVARIA

-727 ELIIV
+727 ELIVV

-791 ILSDMIDIQSV
+791 VLSDMIDIQSV

>member
-1 MSDEIKNENV
+1 MSDEIKNE
-11 SNENTNERIY
+11 SGSENTNERIY

-67 GLTHDKPH
+67 GLSHDKPH

-205 AVAMIDNSH
+205 AVAMIDNPH
-214 IKLDELM
+214 IKLDDLM

-232 GIIYRSDE
+232 GIIYRSDD

-288 ELRESKKEPYT
+288 ELRESKKDPYV

-378 RFDLNA
+378 RYDLNA

-398 IQNIDEVISIIK
+398 IQNIDEVIAIIK
-410 KAKNVTDAKDSL
+410 RAKNVTEAKDAL
-422 RQRFTLSEKQAHAI
+422 RQRFTLSEKQANAI

-448 TDEIV
+448 TDEII
-453 AEIKDLREKIEY
+453 AEIEDLRAKIEY

-481 EELLDIKKRYKRT
+481 EELLDIKKRYKRQ
-494 RRTSIIDENGKEM
+494 RRTTIVDENGKEM

-528 LFKNGNLKFC
+528 LFKNGNMKFC

-551 GLTQDDVVVDI
+551 GLTPDDVVVDI

-595 RGLPLIKIVSQ
+595 KGLPLIKVVSQ
-606 ADKDERVVSILCL
+606 ADKEERVVSILCL
-619 DESEK
+619 DESDK
-624 ANPESSLIFFTSDGM
+624 ANPENSVIFFTSDGM
-639 AKRTLTSEYISLSKS
+639 AKRTLSSEYISLSKS
-654 YFQAI
+654 YFQAT

-666 VVNVSPFDEGN
+666 VVNVCSFDVGD
-677 SMIFVTR
+677 SMILVTK

-691 EIDDVPVQGRRSAGV
+691 ETDDVPVQGRRSAGV

-717 IYGSINGDGG
+717 IYASINGDGG
-727 ELIIV
+727 ELIVV

-791 ILSDMIDIQSV
+791 VLSDMIDIQS
-802 NDIGSYLPTNRNA
+802 IGDLGTYLPTNRNA

>member
-1 MSDEIKNENV
+1 M
-11 SNENTNERIY
+11 SNERELETENKETSERMY
-21 EKTVEQVMHE
+21 EKTVEQVLHE
-31 SMMPYSEYVILD
+31 SMIPYSEYVILD

-67 GLTHDKPH
+67 GITHDKPH

-108 NMSECLVDGH
+108 NMSEPLVDGH

-127 GAAAMR
+127 SAAAMR

-139 APIAQEMLRDLEK
+139 APIAQEMLRDIDK

-186 AVGLATNIPTHNLT
+186 AVGLATNIPTHNIT

-205 AVAMIDNSH
+205 AVAMIDDPH

-221 NIIKGPDFPTG
+221 KVIKGPDFPTG
-232 GIIYRSDE
+232 GILTAGEE
-240 LRQAY
+240 LKQAY

-251 VTITAKMHIEREG
+251 VQITAKMHIEREG

-277 VNKAKLLLKIN
+277 VNKAKLLQKIN
-288 ELRESKKEPYT
+288 ELRESKKEPFV

-316 IKLKRDADPDRIV
+316 IKLKRDAEVDRIV
-329 KLLMKHTDLQT
+329 KLLLKHTDLQT

-352 KPRLMGLKEILRYYL
+352 KPRLMGLREILKYYL

-384 AKEREEILRGLLVA
+384 AKERDEILRGLLVA
-398 IQNIDEVISIIK
+398 IQNIDEVIAIIK
-410 KAKNVTDAKDSL
+410 KARNVGDAKDAL
-422 RQRFTLSEKQAHAI
+422 RERFSLSEKQANAI
-436 VEMKLRKLTNLE
+436 VEMKLRRLTNLE
-448 TDEIV
+448 TDEIIT
-453 AEIKDLREKIEY
+453 ELEELRKKIDY
-465 YNKILGN
+465 LTKVLGSTRM
-472 QKLQFQVVK
+472 QYQVIK
-481 EELLDIKKRYKRT
+481 EELLDIKKRYKRA
-494 RRTSIIDENGKEM
+494 RRTEIVNGDGETV
-507 IVSELKPEEAESKP
+507 VSEIKPEEAASKP

-528 LFKNGNLKFC
+528 LFENGNIKFC
-538 NQRTLGAGGKNVI
+538 NQRTLGAGGKSLS
-551 GLTQDDVVVDI
+551 GLTEADVVKEIV
-562 CYLTSDK
+562 YLTSDK

-584 ASDLPERSWKD
+584 ASDLPEKSWKD
-595 RGLPLIKIVSQ
+595 RGTPFVKLVPQ
-606 ADKDERVVSILCL
+606 ADREEKVVSILVL
-619 DESEK
+619 DEGEK
-624 ANPESSLIFFTSDGM
+624 ASPEDSIVFFTTDGM
-639 AKRTLTSEYISLSKS
+639 VKRTLSQEYVQLSKS
-654 YFQAI
+654 YFQATVV
-659 ILKEGEK
+659 KEGER
-666 VVNVSPFDEGN
+666 VLNVCNFKEGD
-677 SMIFVTR
+677 SMVFVSV

-691 EIDDVPVQGRRSAGV
+691 ETTDVPVQGRRSAGV
-706 KGIALNAGDQV
+706 KGMMLADGDSISSASLTSDMGEV
-717 IYGSINGDGG
+717 I
-727 ELIIV
+727 V
-732 SELGYGKRVIV
+732 VTELGYGKRVLIGDL
-743 EEFGKNKRYRKGVKV
+743 EISKRYRKGLKII
-758 MDTDLSRGPI
+758 DTDLSRGKVI
-768 VFADVVQMPYLVAFF
+768 FSGVVTMPYMVAFF
-783 YDNDESEN
+783 YDDGLCEFVVTDL
-791 ILSDMIDIQSV
+791 IPIQ
-802 NDIGSYLPTNRNA
+802 NRTDIGSYLPEDTTV
-815 RIIAADK
+815 RIVSAGK

>member
-1 MSDEIKNENV
+1 MSDEIKNE
-11 SNENTNERIY
+11 SGSENTNERIY

-67 GLTHDKPH
+67 GLSHDKPH

-205 AVAMIDNSH
+205 AVAMIDNPH
-214 IKLDELM
+214 IKLDDLM

-232 GIIYRSDE
+232 GIIYRSDD

-288 ELRESKKEPYT
+288 ELRESKKDPYV

-329 KLLMKHTDLQT
+329 KLLMRHTDLQT

-378 RFDLNA
+378 RYDLNA

-398 IQNIDEVISIIK
+398 IQNIDEVIAIIK
-410 KAKNVTDAKDSL
+410 RAKNVTEAKDAL
-422 RQRFTLSEKQAHAI
+422 RQRFTLSEKQANAI

-448 TDEIV
+448 TDEII
-453 AEIKDLREKIEY
+453 AEIEDLRAKIEY

-481 EELLDIKKRYKRT
+481 EELLDIKKRYKRQ
-494 RRTSIIDENGKEM
+494 RRTTIVDENGKEM

-528 LFKNGNLKFC
+528 LFKNGNMKFC
-538 NQRTLGAGGKNVI
+538 NQRTLGAGGKNVL
-551 GLTQDDVVVDI
+551 GLTEDDVVV
-562 CYLTSDK
+562 
-569 NFYAFTDKGNVARIA
+569 
-584 ASDLPERSWKD
+584 
-595 RGLPLIKIVSQ
+595 
-606 ADKDERVVSILCL
+606 
-619 DESEK
+619 
-624 ANPESSLIFFTSDGM
+624 
-639 AKRTLTSEYISLSKS
+639 
-654 YFQAI
+654 
-659 ILKEGEK
+659 
-666 VVNVSPFDEGN
+666 
-677 SMIFVTR
+677 
-684 DGMVLNA
+684 
-691 EIDDVPVQGRRSAGV
+691 
-706 KGIALNAGDQV
+706 
-717 IYGSINGDGG
+717 
-727 ELIIV
+727 
-732 SELGYGKRVIV
+732 
-743 EEFGKNKRYRKGVKV
+743 
-758 MDTDLSRGPI
+758 
-768 VFADVVQMPYLVAFF
+768 
-783 YDNDESEN
+783 
-791 ILSDMIDIQSV
+791 
-802 NDIGSYLPTNRNA
+802 
-815 RIIAADK
+815 
-822 HRTN
+822 